1 MDSQLFNNISR
12 LLKNKSRVKDLDEK
26 DIKGN
31 PAVYALMS
39 KLNSSRQEE
48 SFKNNGELSN
58 TTPDLDYMLGI
69 SSEKAQEIDDN
80 ETIMQLLPD
89 MERAAQILCS
99 YILSPKY
106 LMKPELQFRPPKNLF
121 PQNTITIITD
131 EIKKYFKKHHDIENK
146 LYKILYDILFLK
158 GAHVTAVIPEASL
171 DEIINGDLVEQSKES
186 YSIRLSQESL
196 SHVEK
201 LLLDSNRPSRG
212 FLGQPNYQ
220 EDYPKQFTRKPMVS
234 HESVEVHFGNTD
246 NDFEPRVSKSTEYY
260 NTSIRVPENIEFE
273 LPKEYAK
280 THKDAADKTI
290 EISEEGVWNIKFD
303 SSKLNTLVEV
313 SDDLSILR
321 QSFIRKEILSQESAR
336 AAGIPTG
343 FKPTSLE
350 RETFSDRNII
360 DKIFRKIDD
369 INSYNTDVLELKKL
383 KNDNQTARENLDE
396 PIFINYPVEA
406 IIPIFK
412 PGAPSEHVG
421 YLALHDEEGNPL
433 SKAKPVNYYRELANG
448 YNSRMT
454 VNTMASS
461 LIQQGKTMFEGFSNK
476 LDEARQLEMLSR
488 IHSNAIIKDILDRL
502 KNGLYGKNL
511 DIGDSAEVSRI
522 MFYRALRGQRTR
534 VLFVPKE
541 IMSYMAF
548 DYDNRGF
555 GISLLDNMKV
565 LISLRI
571 QFMLAQ
577 LRAGIMNS
585 IPETL
590 VTLRIDE
597 KDPDP
602 RKTIQ
607 IANVMAL
614 QSRSNSG
621 LIIGASNVQTIEDRV
636 NQSNIRMAIESDN
649 PKIPQIGH
657 DVSKTTSDIPTPDNE
672 VAEGIKRDTIMGT
685 GLTPDMVDNSLSTE
699 FAANV
704 LQGNFITSL
713 IAFQKQDRF
722 NPLLTD
728 FVRKVISVSPYLHE
742 RLREIIRDNLDEI
755 IENIKEA
762 SGDKDLSIKGL
773 SNSAVEVLIDGIID
787 KFISSFEVNLPAPP
801 NDNHESKAE
810 QLRQYEERVDKAIEF
825 VISQDV
831 IPETLVSEDGKDM
844 VEQYAKIVKADLLRD
859 WMLEN
864 NYMPEIM
871 NYITVSDEGIQT
883 YEKNKAIRELTIKTV
898 KAMTEFFKEGKN
910 IADSTSAV
918 LKANDMVFEDDYS
931 SDSSDSD
938 SESSGGDMDDPF
950 GDMDDMG
957 GEDPFS
963 EESSDESSNEGNQE
977 NQGEEGNANMSGNV
991 AQDGPAD

>member
-1 MDSQLFNNISR
+1 MDNQLLKNIA
-12 LLKNKSRVKDLDEK
+12 LQLKNKSSAKDLDEK

-31 PAVYALMS
+31 PAVYALLS

-48 SFKNNGELSN
+48 SFKNNGDLSN

-131 EIKKYFKKHHDIENK
+131 EIKKYFKKHHDIEGK

-158 GAHVTAVIPEASL
+158 GAHITAVIPEASL
-171 DEIINGDLVEQSKES
+171 DEIINSDLVEQSKES

-196 SHVEK
+196 SHVEQ
-201 LLLDSNRPSRG
+201 LLLSSNRPSRG
-212 FLGQPNYQ
+212 FLGQPNYK
-220 EDYPKQFTRKPMVS
+220 ESHPKQFTRKPMVS

-246 NDFEPRVSKSTEYY
+246 DGFEPKVSKSTEHY

-280 THKDAADKTI
+280 THKDAADKSL

-303 SSKLNTLVEV
+303 SSKLDTLVEV
-313 SDDLSILR
+313 TDDLSILR
-321 QSFIRKEILSQESAR
+321 QSFIRKEMLSQESAR

-350 RETFSDRNII
+350 RETFSDRSII

-406 IIPIFK
+406 VIPIFK

-511 DIGDSAEVSRI
+511 DVGDSAEVSRI

-541 IMSYMAF
+541 VMSYMAF

-657 DVSKTTSDIPTPDNE
+657 DISKTTADIPAPDND

-728 FVRKVISVSPYLHE
+728 FVRKVITVSPYLHK
-742 RLREIIRDNLDEI
+742 RLREIVRDNLDDI
-755 IENIKEA
+755 IENVKEA
-762 SGDKDLSIKGL
+762 SGDKTLSVKGL
-773 SNSAVEVLIDGIID
+773 TSSAVEVLIDGIID
-787 KFISSFEVNLPAPP
+787 KFTSAFEVTLPAPP

-810 QLRQYEERVDKAIEF
+810 QLQQYEERVDKAIEF
-825 VISQDV
+825 VISQDTL
-831 IPETLVSEDGKDM
+831 PEAIVSEDGANM
-844 VEQYAKIVKADLLRD
+844 VDAYAAIVKADLIRD

-871 NYITVSDEGIQT
+871 NYITVSDEGVQT
-883 YEKNKAIRELTIKTV
+883 YEKNKAIRDLTVKTV

-910 IADSTSAV
+910 IADSTEAV
-918 LKANDMVFEDDYS
+918 IKANDMVVEDDYS
-931 SDSSDSD
+931 SSSSGSD
-938 SESSGGDMDDPF
+938 DNDSSGGDMDDPF
-950 GDMDDMG
+950 GDMGDMG

-963 EESSDESSNEGNQE
+963 DESNEESNGEQKGS
-977 NQGEEGNANMSGNV
+977 GEEDDSNLSGNE

>member
-1 MDSQLFNNISR
+1 MDNQLLKNIA
-12 LLKNKSRVKDLDEK
+12 LQLKNKSSAKDLDES

-31 PAVYALMS
+31 PAVYALLS

-48 SFKNNGELSN
+48 SFKNNGDLSN

-131 EIKKYFKKHHDIENK
+131 EIKKYFKKHHDIEGK

-158 GAHVTAVIPEASL
+158 GAHITAVIPEASL
-171 DEIINGDLVEQSKES
+171 DEIINSDLVDNSQES

-196 SHVEK
+196 SHVEQ
-201 LLLDSNRPSRG
+201 LLLNSNRPSRG

-220 EDYPKQFTRKPMVS
+220 ANGQPKQFTRKPMVS

-246 NDFEPRVSKSTEYY
+246 DGFEPKVSKSTEHY

-280 THKDAADKTI
+280 THKDAADKSL

-303 SSKLNTLVEV
+303 SGKLSTLIEV
-313 SDDLSILR
+313 TDDLSILR
-321 QSFIRKEILSQESAR
+321 QSFIRKEMLSQESAR

-406 IIPIFK
+406 VIPIFK

-511 DIGDSAEVSRI
+511 DVGDSAEVSRI

-541 IMSYMAF
+541 VMSYMAF

-657 DVSKTTSDIPTPDNE
+657 DISKTTADIPAPDND

-728 FVRKVISVSPYLHE
+728 FVRKVITVSPYLHK
-742 RLREIIRDNLDEI
+742 RLREIVRDNLDEI

-762 SGDKDLSIKGL
+762 SGDKTLSVKGL
-773 SNSAVEVLIDGIID
+773 ASSALEVLIDGIID
-787 KFISSFEVNLPAPP
+787 KFTSAFEVTLPAPP

-810 QLRQYEERVDKAIEF
+810 QLQQYEERVDKAIEF

-831 IPETLVSEDGKDM
+831 IPESLVSEDGTDM
-844 VEQYAKIVKADLLRD
+844 VEQYAKIVKGDLLRD

-871 NYITVSDEGIQT
+871 NYITVSDDGVQT
-883 YEKNKAIRELTIKTV
+883 YEKNKAIRDLTVKTV

-918 LKANDMVFEDDYS
+918 LKANDMVIEDDYS
-931 SDSSDSD
+931 SSSSDSD
-938 SESSGGDMDDPF
+938 SDSSGGDMEDPF
-950 GDMDDMG
+950 GDMGDMG
-957 GEDPFS
+957 NEDPFS
-963 EESSDESSNEGNQE
+963 EESSEESNSEEKGS
-977 NQGEEGNANMSGNV
+977 GEEGDSNLGGNE

>member
-1 MDSQLFNNISR
+1 MDNQLLKNIA
-12 LLKNKSRVKDLDEK
+12 LQLKNKSSAKDLDES

-31 PAVYALMS
+31 PAVYALLS

-48 SFKNNGELSN
+48 SFKNNGDLSN

-131 EIKKYFKKHHDIENK
+131 EIKKYFKKHHDIEGK

-158 GAHVTAVIPEASL
+158 GAHITAVIPEASL
-171 DEIINGDLVEQSKES
+171 DEIINSDLVDNSQES

-196 SHVEK
+196 SHVEQ
-201 LLLDSNRPSRG
+201 LLLNSNRPSRG

-220 EDYPKQFTRKPMVS
+220 ANGQPKQFTRKPMVS

-246 NDFEPRVSKSTEYY
+246 DGFEPKVSKSTEHY

-280 THKDAADKTI
+280 THKDAADKSL

-303 SSKLNTLVEV
+303 SGKLSTLIEV
-313 SDDLSILR
+313 TDDLSILR
-321 QSFIRKEILSQESAR
+321 QSFIRKEMLSQESAR

-406 IIPIFK
+406 VIPIFK

-511 DIGDSAEVSRI
+511 DVGDSAEVSRI

-541 IMSYMAF
+541 VMSYMAF

-657 DVSKTTSDIPTPDNE
+657 DISKTTADIPAPDND

-728 FVRKVISVSPYLHE
+728 FVRKVITVSPYLHK
-742 RLREIIRDNLDEI
+742 RLREIVRDNLEEI
-755 IENIKEA
+755 IDNIKEA
-762 SGDKDLSIKGL
+762 SGDKTLSVKGL
-773 SNSAVEVLIDGIID
+773 AASAIEVLIDGIID
-787 KFISSFEVNLPAPP
+787 KFTSSFEVTLPAPP

-810 QLRQYEERVDKAIEF
+810 QLQQYEERVDKAIEF

-831 IPETLVSEDGKDM
+831 IPESLISEDGESM
-844 VEQYAKIVKADLLRD
+844 VEQYAKIVKGDLLRD

-871 NYITVSDEGIQT
+871 NYITVSDEGVQT

-918 LKANDMVFEDDYS
+918 LKANDMAIEDDYS
-931 SDSSDSD
+931 SSSSDSD
-938 SESSGGDMDDPF
+938 SDSSGGNMEDSF
-950 GDMDDMG
+950 GDMDNMV
-957 GEDPFS
+957 GEDPFA
-963 EESSDESSNEGNQE
+963 EESSEKSGEEKGSNE
-977 NQGEEGNANMSGNV
+977 EGDANMGGNE

>member
-1 MDSQLFNNISR
+1 MDNQLLKNIA
-12 LLKNKSRVKDLDEK
+12 LQLKNKSSAKDLDES

-31 PAVYALMS
+31 PAVYALLS

-48 SFKNNGELSN
+48 SFKNNGDLSN

-131 EIKKYFKKHHDIENK
+131 EIKKYFKKHHDIEGK

-158 GAHVTAVIPEASL
+158 GAHITAVIPEASL
-171 DEIINGDLVEQSKES
+171 DEIINSDLVDNSQES

-196 SHVEK
+196 SHVEQ
-201 LLLDSNRPSRG
+201 LLLNSNRPSRG

-220 EDYPKQFTRKPMVS
+220 ANGQPKQFTRKPMVS

-246 NDFEPRVSKSTEYY
+246 DGFEPKVSKSTEHY

-280 THKDAADKTI
+280 THKDAADKSL

-303 SSKLNTLVEV
+303 SGKLSTLIEV
-313 SDDLSILR
+313 TDDLSILR
-321 QSFIRKEILSQESAR
+321 QSFIRKEMLSQESAR

-406 IIPIFK
+406 VIPIFK
-412 PGAPSEHVG
+412 PGTPSEHVG

-511 DIGDSAEVSRI
+511 DVGDSAEVSRI

-541 IMSYMAF
+541 VMSYMAF

-657 DVSKTTSDIPTPDNE
+657 DISKTTADIPAPDND

-728 FVRKVISVSPYLHE
+728 FVRKVITVSPYLHK
-742 RLREIIRDNLDEI
+742 RLREIVRDNLEEI
-755 IENIKEA
+755 IDNIKEA
-762 SGDKDLSIKGL
+762 SGDKTLSVKGL
-773 SNSAVEVLIDGIID
+773 AASAIEVLIDGIID
-787 KFISSFEVNLPAPP
+787 KFTSSFEVTLPAPP

-810 QLRQYEERVDKAIEF
+810 QLQQYEERVDKAIEF

-831 IPETLVSEDGKDM
+831 IPESLISEDGESM
-844 VEQYAKIVKADLLRD
+844 VEQYAKIVKGDLLRD

-871 NYITVSDEGIQT
+871 NYITVSDEGVQT

-918 LKANDMVFEDDYS
+918 LKANDMAIEDDYS
-931 SDSSDSD
+931 SSSSDSD
-938 SESSGGDMDDPF
+938 SDSSGGNMEDSF
-950 GDMDDMG
+950 GDMDNMV
-957 GEDPFS
+957 GEDPFA
-963 EESSDESSNEGNQE
+963 EESSEKSGEEKGSNE
-977 NQGEEGNANMSGNV
+977 EGDANMGGNE

>member
-1 MDSQLFNNISR
+1 MDNQ
-12 LLKNKSRVKDLDEK
+12 LLKNIALQLRNKSSAKDLDEK

-31 PAVYALMS
+31 PAVYALLS

-48 SFKNNGELSN
+48 SFKNNGDLSN

-131 EIKKYFKKHHDIENK
+131 EIKKYFKKHHDIEGK

-158 GAHVTAVIPEASL
+158 GAHITAVIPEASL
-171 DEIINGDLVEQSKES
+171 DEIINSDLVDNSQES

-196 SHVEK
+196 SHVEQ
-201 LLLDSNRPSRG
+201 LLLSSNRPSRG

-220 EDYPKQFTRKPMVS
+220 ANGQPKQFTRKPMVS

-246 NDFEPRVSKSTEYY
+246 DGFEPKVSKSTEHY

-280 THKDAADKTI
+280 THKDAADKSL

-303 SSKLNTLVEV
+303 SNKLDTLVEV

-321 QSFIRKEILSQESAR
+321 QSFIRKEMLSQESAR

-406 IIPIFK
+406 VIPIFK
-412 PGAPSEHVG
+412 PGSPSEHVG

-511 DIGDSAEVSRI
+511 DVGDSAEVSRI

-541 IMSYMAF
+541 VMSYMAF

-657 DVSKTTSDIPTPDNE
+657 DISKTTADIPAPDNE

-728 FVRKVISVSPYLHE
+728 FVRKVITVSPYLHK

-755 IENIKEA
+755 IENVKEA
-762 SGDKDLSIKGL
+762 SGDKSLSVKGL
-773 SNSAVEVLIDGIID
+773 ASSAIEVLIDGIID
-787 KFISSFEVNLPAPP
+787 KFTSAFEVTLPAPP

-810 QLRQYEERVDKAIEF
+810 QLQQYEERVDKAIEF
-825 VISQDV
+825 VISQDTL
-831 IPETLVSEDGKDM
+831 PESIVSEEGANM
-844 VEQYAKIVKADLLRD
+844 VDAYAAIVKADLIRD

-871 NYITVSDEGIQT
+871 NYITVSDEGVQT
-883 YEKNKAIRELTIKTV
+883 YEKNKAIRDLTVKTV

-910 IADSTSAV
+910 IADSTEAV
-918 LKANDMVFEDDYS
+918 IKANDMAVEDDYS
-931 SDSSDSD
+931 SSSSSNDSD
-938 SESSGGDMDDPF
+938 SSGGDMDDPF
-950 GDMDDMG
+950 DDMG
-957 GEDPFS
+957 DMGNEDPFS
-963 EESSDESSNEGNQE
+963 DESNEESNSEEKGSN
-977 NQGEEGNANMSGNV
+977 EEGNDNLSGNE

>member
-1 MDSQLFNNISR
+1 MDNQLLKNIA
-12 LLKNKSRVKDLDEK
+12 LQLKNKSSAKDLDEK
-26 DIKGN
+26 DIRGN
-31 PAVYALMS
+31 PAVYALLS

-48 SFKNNGELSN
+48 SFKNNGDLSN

-131 EIKKYFKKHHDIENK
+131 EIKKYFKKHHDIEGK

-158 GAHVTAVIPEASL
+158 GAHITAVIPEASL
-171 DEIINGDLVEQSKES
+171 DEIINSDLVDQSQES

-196 SHVEK
+196 SHVEQ
-201 LLLDSNRPSRG
+201 LLLNSNRPSRG

-220 EDYPKQFTRKPMVS
+220 QGHPKQFTRKPMVS

-246 NDFEPRVSKSTEYY
+246 DGFEPKVSKSTEHY

-280 THKDAADKTI
+280 THKDAADKSL

-303 SSKLNTLVEV
+303 SSKLDTLVEV
-313 SDDLSILR
+313 TDDLSILR
-321 QSFIRKEILSQESAR
+321 QSFIRKEMLSQESAR

-396 PIFINYPVEA
+396 PIFVNYPVEA
-406 IIPIFK
+406 VIPIFK

-511 DIGDSAEVSRI
+511 DVGDSAEVSRI

-541 IMSYMAF
+541 VMSYMTF

-657 DVSKTTSDIPTPDNE
+657 DISKTTADIPAPDND

-728 FVRKVISVSPYLHE
+728 FVRKVITVSPYLHK
-742 RLREIIRDNLDEI
+742 RLREIVRDNLDEI
-755 IENIKEA
+755 IENVKEA
-762 SGDKDLSIKGL
+762 SGDKSLSVKGL
-773 SNSAVEVLIDGIID
+773 ASSAIEVLIDGIID
-787 KFISSFEVNLPAPP
+787 KFTSAFEVTLPAPP

-810 QLRQYEERVDKAIEF
+810 QLQQYEERVDKAIEF
-825 VISQDV
+825 VISQDTL
-831 IPETLVSEDGKDM
+831 PESIVSEEGANM
-844 VEQYAKIVKADLLRD
+844 VDAYAAIVKADLIRD

-871 NYITVSDEGIQT
+871 NYITVSDEGVQT
-883 YEKNKAIRELTIKTV
+883 YEKNKAIRDLTVKTV

-910 IADSTSAV
+910 IADSTEAV
-918 LKANDMVFEDDYS
+918 IKANDMAVEDDYS
-931 SDSSDSD
+931 SSSSSNDSD
-938 SESSGGDMDDPF
+938 SSGGDMDDPF
-950 GDMDDMG
+950 GDMGDMG

-963 EESSDESSNEGNQE
+963 DESSEESSEQKGS
-977 NQGEEGNANMSGNV
+977 GEEGNDNLSGNE

>member
-1 MDSQLFNNISR
+1 MDNQLLKNIA
-12 LLKNKSRVKDLDEK
+12 LQLKNKSSAKDLDES

-31 PAVYALMS
+31 PAVYALLS

-48 SFKNNGELSN
+48 SFKNNGDLSN

-131 EIKKYFKKHHDIENK
+131 EIKKYFKKHHDIEGK

-158 GAHVTAVIPEASL
+158 GAHITAVIPEAAL
-171 DEIINGDLVEQSKES
+171 DEIINSDLVEQSKES

-196 SHVEK
+196 SHVEQ
-201 LLLDSNRPSRG
+201 LLLNSNRPSRG

-220 EDYPKQFTRKPMVS
+220 ENHPKQFTRKPMVS

-246 NDFEPRVSKSTEYY
+246 DGFEQRVSKSTESY

-303 SSKLNTLVEV
+303 SSKLDTLVEV

-321 QSFIRKEILSQESAR
+321 QSFIRKEMLSQESAR

-406 IIPIFK
+406 VIPIFK

-511 DIGDSAEVSRI
+511 DVGDSAEVSRI

-541 IMSYMAF
+541 VMSYMAF

-657 DVSKTTSDIPTPDNE
+657 DVTKTTADIPTPDNE

-728 FVRKVISVSPYLHE
+728 FVRKVISVSPYLHK
-742 RLREIIRDNLDEI
+742 RLREIIRDNLEEI

-762 SGDKDLSIKGL
+762 SGDKTLSVKGL
-773 SNSAVEVLIDGIID
+773 ASSAIEVLIDGIID
-787 KFISSFEVNLPAPP
+787 KFISAFEVNLPAPP

-810 QLRQYEERVDKAIEF
+810 QLQQYEERVDKAIEF

-831 IPETLVSEDGKDM
+831 IPESLVSEDGESM
-844 VEQYAKIVKADLLRD
+844 VEQYAKIVKGDLLRD

-871 NYITVSDEGIQT
+871 NYITVSDDGVQT
-883 YEKNKAIRELTIKTV
+883 YEKNKAIRDLTIKTV

-918 LKANDMVFEDDYS
+918 LKANDMVIEDDYS
-931 SDSSDSD
+931 SSSSSDSD
-938 SESSGGDMDDPF
+938 SDSSGDMDDPF
-950 GDMDDMG
+950 GDMGDMG

-963 EESSDESSNEGNQE
+963 NDTSEESNQEGNQE
-977 NQGEEGNANMSGNV
+977 GDASMSGNE

>member
-1 MDSQLFNNISR
+1 MDNQLLKNIAQQ
-12 LLKNKSRVKDLDEK
+12 LKNKSSAKDLDEK

-31 PAVYALMS
+31 PAVYALLS

-48 SFKNNGELSN
+48 SFKNNGDLSN
-58 TTPDLDYMLGI
+58 TAPDLDYMLGI

-131 EIKKYFKKHHDIENK
+131 EIKKYFKKHHDIEGK

-158 GAHVTAVIPEASL
+158 GAHITAVIPEASL
-171 DEIINGDLVEQSKES
+171 DEIINSDLVEQSQES

-196 SHVEK
+196 SHVEQ
-201 LLLDSNRPSRG
+201 LLLNNNRPSRG
-212 FLGQPNYQ
+212 FLGHPNYQ
-220 EDYPKQFTRKPMVS
+220 ENYPKQFTRKPMVS

-246 NDFEPRVSKSTEYY
+246 DGFEPKVSKSTEHY

-303 SSKLNTLVEV
+303 STKLDTLVEV
-313 SDDLSILR
+313 TDDLSMLR
-321 QSFIRKEILSQESAR
+321 QSFIRKEMLSQESAR

-396 PIFINYPVEA
+396 PIFITYPVEA
-406 IIPIFK
+406 VIPIFK

-511 DIGDSAEVSRI
+511 DVGDSAEVSRI

-541 IMSYMAF
+541 VMSYMAF

-657 DVSKTTSDIPTPDNE
+657 DVSKTTSDIPAPDNE

-728 FVRKVISVSPYLHE
+728 FVRKTISVSPYLHK
-742 RLREIIRDNLDEI
+742 RLREIIRDNLEEI
-755 IENIKEA
+755 IDNIKEA
-762 SGDKDLSIKGL
+762 SGDKTLSVKGL
-773 SNSAVEVLIDGIID
+773 ASSAIEVLIDGIID

-810 QLRQYEERVDKAIEF
+810 QLQQYEERVDKAIEF
-825 VISQDV
+825 VISQDI
-831 IPETLVSEDGKDM
+831 IPESLVSEDGADM
-844 VEQYAKIVKADLLRD
+844 VEQYAKIVKGDLLRD

-871 NYITVSDEGIQT
+871 NYITVSDEGVQT

-918 LKANDMVFEDDYS
+918 LKANDMVIEDDYS
-931 SDSSDSD
+931 SSSSSDSD
-938 SESSGGDMDDPF
+938 SDSSGDDMEDPF
-950 GDMDDMG
+950 GDIGDMG
-957 GEDPFS
+957 DEDPFS
-963 EESSDESSNEGNQE
+963 DDSSEDNS
-977 NQGEEGNANMSGNV
+977 EEGKQEEGDASMSGNE

>member
-1 MDSQLFNNISR
+1 MDNQLLKNIA
-12 LLKNKSRVKDLDEK
+12 LQLKNKSSAKDLDEK

-31 PAVYALMS
+31 PAVYALLS

-48 SFKNNGELSN
+48 SFKNNGDLSN

-131 EIKKYFKKHHDIENK
+131 EIKKYFKKHHDIEGK

-158 GAHVTAVIPEASL
+158 GAHITAVIPEASL
-171 DEIINGDLVEQSKES
+171 DEIINSDLVEQSKES

-196 SHVEK
+196 SHVEQ
-201 LLLDSNRPSRG
+201 LLLSSNRPSRG

-220 EDYPKQFTRKPMVS
+220 ANGQPKQFTRKPMVS

-246 NDFEPRVSKSTEYY
+246 DGFEPKISKSTEHY

-280 THKDAADKTI
+280 THKDAADKSL
-290 EISEEGVWNIKFD
+290 EISEEGAWNIKFD
-303 SSKLNTLVEV
+303 SSKLDTLIEV
-313 SDDLSILR
+313 TDDLSILR
-321 QSFIRKEILSQESAR
+321 QSFIRKEMLSQESAR

-406 IIPIFK
+406 VIPIFK
-412 PGAPSEHVG
+412 PGSPSEHVG

-511 DIGDSAEVSRI
+511 DVGDSAEVSRI

-541 IMSYMAF
+541 VMSYMAF

-657 DVSKTTSDIPTPDNE
+657 DISKTTADIPAPDND

-728 FVRKVISVSPYLHE
+728 FVRKVITVSPYLHK
-742 RLREIIRDNLDEI
+742 RLREIIRDNLEEI
-755 IENIKEA
+755 IENVKEA
-762 SGDKDLSIKGL
+762 SGDKSLSVKGL
-773 SNSAVEVLIDGIID
+773 ASSAIEVLIDGIID
-787 KFISSFEVNLPAPP
+787 KFTSAFEVTLPAPP

-810 QLRQYEERVDKAIEF
+810 QLQQYEERVDKAIEF
-825 VISQDV
+825 VISQDTL
-831 IPETLVSEDGKDM
+831 PESIVSEEGANM
-844 VEQYAKIVKADLLRD
+844 VDAYAAIVKADLIRD

-871 NYITVSDEGIQT
+871 NYITVSDEGVQT
-883 YEKNKAIRELTIKTV
+883 YEKNKAIRDLTVKTV

-910 IADSTSAV
+910 IADSTEAV
-918 LKANDMVFEDDYS
+918 IKANDMAVEDDYS
-931 SDSSDSD
+931 SSSSSNDSD
-938 SESSGGDMDDPF
+938 SSGGDMDDPF
-950 GDMDDMG
+950 GDMGDMD

-963 EESSDESSNEGNQE
+963 DESNEESNGEQKGS
-977 NQGEEGNANMSGNV
+977 GEEGDANLSGNE

>member
-1 MDSQLFNNISR
+1 MDNQLLKNIA
-12 LLKNKSRVKDLDEK
+12 LQLKNKSSAKDLDES

-31 PAVYALMS
+31 PAVYALLS

-48 SFKNNGELSN
+48 SFKNNGDLSN

-131 EIKKYFKKHHDIENK
+131 EIKKYFKKHHDIEGK

-158 GAHVTAVIPEASL
+158 GAHITAVIPEAAL
-171 DEIINGDLVEQSKES
+171 DEIINSDLVDNSQES

-196 SHVEK
+196 SHVEQ
-201 LLLDSNRPSRG
+201 LLLNSNRPSRG

-220 EDYPKQFTRKPMVS
+220 ENHPKQFTRKPMVS

-246 NDFEPRVSKSTEYY
+246 DGFELRVSKSTEHY

-303 SSKLNTLVEV
+303 SSKLDTLVEV

-321 QSFIRKEILSQESAR
+321 QSFIRKEMLSQESAR

-383 KNDNQTARENLDE
+383 KNDNQTTRENLDE
-396 PIFINYPVEA
+396 PIFINYPAEA
-406 IIPIFK
+406 VIPIFK

-511 DIGDSAEVSRI
+511 DVGDSAEVSRI

-541 IMSYMAF
+541 VMSYMAF

-657 DVSKTTSDIPTPDNE
+657 DVTKTTADIPTPDNE

-728 FVRKVISVSPYLHE
+728 FVRKTISVSPYLHK
-742 RLREIIRDNLDEI
+742 RLREIIRDNLEEI

-762 SGDKDLSIKGL
+762 SGDKTLSVKGL
-773 SNSAVEVLIDGIID
+773 ASSAIEVLIDGIID
-787 KFISSFEVNLPAPP
+787 KFISAFEVNLPAPP

-810 QLRQYEERVDKAIEF
+810 QLQQYEERVDKAIEF

-831 IPETLVSEDGKDM
+831 IPESLVSEDGESM
-844 VEQYAKIVKADLLRD
+844 VEQYAKIVKGDLLRD

-871 NYITVSDEGIQT
+871 NYITVSDDGVQT
-883 YEKNKAIRELTIKTV
+883 YEKNKAIRDLTIKTV

-918 LKANDMVFEDDYS
+918 LKANDMVIEDDYS
-931 SDSSDSD
+931 SSSSSSDD
-938 SESSGGDMDDPF
+938 TDSSGGDMEDPF
-950 GDMDDMG
+950 GDMGDMG
-957 GEDPFS
+957 DEDPFS
-963 EESSDESSNEGNQE
+963 DDTSEESNQEGNQE
-977 NQGEEGNANMSGNV
+977 GDANMSGNE

>member
-1 MDSQLFNNISR
+1 MDNQLLKNIA
-12 LLKNKSRVKDLDEK
+12 LQLKNKSSAKDLDEK

-31 PAVYALMS
+31 PAVYALLS

-48 SFKNNGELSN
+48 SFKNNGDLSN

-131 EIKKYFKKHHDIENK
+131 EIKKYFKKHHDIEGK

-158 GAHVTAVIPEASL
+158 GAHITAVIPEASL
-171 DEIINGDLVEQSKES
+171 DEIINSDLVDQSQES

-196 SHVEK
+196 SHVEQ
-201 LLLDSNRPSRG
+201 LLMSSNRPSRG
-212 FLGQPNYQ
+212 FLGQPNYK
-220 EDYPKQFTRKPMVS
+220 EGYPKQFTRKPMVS

-246 NDFEPRVSKSTEYY
+246 DGFEPKVSKSTEHY

-280 THKDAADKTI
+280 THKDAADKSL

-303 SSKLNTLVEV
+303 SSKLDTLVEV
-313 SDDLSILR
+313 TDDLSILR
-321 QSFIRKEILSQESAR
+321 QSFIRKEMLSQESAR

-406 IIPIFK
+406 VIPIFK

-511 DIGDSAEVSRI
+511 DVGDSAEVSRI

-541 IMSYMAF
+541 VMSYMAF

-657 DVSKTTSDIPTPDNE
+657 DISKTTADIPAPDND

-728 FVRKVISVSPYLHE
+728 FVRKVITVSPYLHK
-742 RLREIIRDNLDEI
+742 RLREIVRDNLDDI
-755 IENIKEA
+755 IENVKEA
-762 SGDKDLSIKGL
+762 SGDKTLSVKGL
-773 SNSAVEVLIDGIID
+773 ASSAVEVLIDGIID
-787 KFISSFEVNLPAPP
+787 KFTSAFEVTLPAPP

-810 QLRQYEERVDKAIEF
+810 QLQQYEERVDKAIEF
-825 VISQDV
+825 VISQDTL
-831 IPETLVSEDGKDM
+831 PESIVSEDGANM
-844 VEQYAKIVKADLLRD
+844 VDAYAAIVKADLIRD

-871 NYITVSDEGIQT
+871 NYITVSDEGVQT
-883 YEKNKAIRELTIKTV
+883 YEKNKAIRDLTVKTV

-910 IADSTSAV
+910 IADSTEAV
-918 LKANDMVFEDDYS
+918 IKANDMAVEDDYS
-931 SDSSDSD
+931 SSSSGSD
-938 SESSGGDMDDPF
+938 DNDSSGGDMDDPF
-950 GDMDDMG
+950 GDMGDMG

-963 EESSDESSNEGNQE
+963 DESNEESNEQKGSN
-977 NQGEEGNANMSGNV
+977 EEGNDNLSGNE

>member
-1 MDSQLFNNISR
+1 MDNQLLKNIA
-12 LLKNKSRVKDLDEK
+12 LQLKNKSSAKDLDEK

-31 PAVYALMS
+31 PAVYALLS

-48 SFKNNGELSN
+48 SFKNNGDLSN

-131 EIKKYFKKHHDIENK
+131 EIKKYFKKHHDIEGK

-158 GAHVTAVIPEASL
+158 GAHITAVIPEASL
-171 DEIINGDLVEQSKES
+171 DEIINSDLVDNSQES

-196 SHVEK
+196 SHVEQ
-201 LLLDSNRPSRG
+201 LLLSSNRPSRG

-220 EDYPKQFTRKPMVS
+220 ANGQPKQFTRKPMVS

-246 NDFEPRVSKSTEYY
+246 DGFEPKVSKSTEHY

-280 THKDAADKTI
+280 THKDAADKSL

-303 SSKLNTLVEV
+303 SNKLDTLVEV

-321 QSFIRKEILSQESAR
+321 QSFICKEMLSQESAR

-406 IIPIFK
+406 VIPIFK
-412 PGAPSEHVG
+412 PGSPSEHVG

-511 DIGDSAEVSRI
+511 DVGDSAEVSRI

-541 IMSYMAF
+541 VMSYMAF

-657 DVSKTTSDIPTPDNE
+657 DISKTTADIPAPDNE

-728 FVRKVISVSPYLHE
+728 FVRKVITVSPYLHK

-755 IENIKEA
+755 IENVKEA
-762 SGDKDLSIKGL
+762 SGDKSLSVKGL
-773 SNSAVEVLIDGIID
+773 ASSAIEVLIDGIID
-787 KFISSFEVNLPAPP
+787 KFTSAFEVTLPAPP

-810 QLRQYEERVDKAIEF
+810 QLQQYEERVDKAIEF
-825 VISQDV
+825 VISQDTL
-831 IPETLVSEDGKDM
+831 PESIVSEEGANM
-844 VEQYAKIVKADLLRD
+844 VDAYAAIVKADLIRD

-871 NYITVSDEGIQT
+871 NYITVSDEGVQT
-883 YEKNKAIRELTIKTV
+883 YEKNKAIRDLTVKTV

-910 IADSTSAV
+910 IADSTEAV
-918 LKANDMVFEDDYS
+918 IKANDMAVEDDYS
-931 SDSSDSD
+931 SSSSSNDSD
-938 SESSGGDMDDPF
+938 SSGGDMDDPF
-950 GDMDDMG
+950 DDMG
-957 GEDPFS
+957 DMGNEDPFS
-963 EESSDESSNEGNQE
+963 DESNEESNSEEKGSN
-977 NQGEEGNANMSGNV
+977 EEGNDNLSGNE

>member
-1 MDSQLFNNISR
+1 MDNQLLKNIA
-12 LLKNKSRVKDLDEK
+12 LQLKNKSSAKDLDES

-31 PAVYALMS
+31 PAVYALLS

-48 SFKNNGELSN
+48 SFKNNGDLSN

-131 EIKKYFKKHHDIENK
+131 EIKKYFKKHHDIEGK

-158 GAHVTAVIPEASL
+158 GAHITAVIPEAAL
-171 DEIINGDLVEQSKES
+171 DEIINSDLVDNSQES

-196 SHVEK
+196 SHVEQ
-201 LLLDSNRPSRG
+201 LLLNSNRPSRG

-220 EDYPKQFTRKPMVS
+220 ENHPKQFTRKPMVS

-246 NDFEPRVSKSTEYY
+246 DGFEPRVSKSTEHY

-303 SSKLNTLVEV
+303 STKLDTLVEV

-321 QSFIRKEILSQESAR
+321 QSFIRKEMLSQESAR

-406 IIPIFK
+406 VIPIFK

-511 DIGDSAEVSRI
+511 DVGDSAEVSRI

-541 IMSYMAF
+541 VMSYMAF

-649 PKIPQIGH
+649 PRIPQIGH
-657 DVSKTTSDIPTPDNE
+657 DVTKTTADIPTPDNE

-728 FVRKVISVSPYLHE
+728 FVRKVISVSPYLHK
-742 RLREIIRDNLDEI
+742 RLREIIRDNLEEI

-762 SGDKDLSIKGL
+762 SGDKTLSVKGL
-773 SNSAVEVLIDGIID
+773 ASSAIEVLIDGIID
-787 KFISSFEVNLPAPP
+787 KFISAFEVNLPAPP

-810 QLRQYEERVDKAIEF
+810 QLQQYEERVDKAIEF

-831 IPETLVSEDGKDM
+831 IPESLVSEDGESM
-844 VEQYAKIVKADLLRD
+844 VEQYAKIVKGDLLRD

-871 NYITVSDEGIQT
+871 NYITVSDDGVQT
-883 YEKNKAIRELTIKTV
+883 YERNKAIRDLTIKTV

-918 LKANDMVFEDDYS
+918 LKANDMVIEDDYS
-931 SDSSDSD
+931 SSSSSDSD
-938 SESSGGDMDDPF
+938 SDSSGDDMEDPF
-950 GDMDDMG
+950 GDMGDMG
-957 GEDPFS
+957 DEDPFS
-963 EESSDESSNEGNQE
+963 DDTSEESNQEGNQE
-977 NQGEEGNANMSGNV
+977 GDASMSGNE

>member
-1 MDSQLFNNISR
+1 MDNQLLKNIA
-12 LLKNKSRVKDLDEK
+12 LQLKNKSSAKDLDEK

-31 PAVYALMS
+31 PAVYALLS

-48 SFKNNGELSN
+48 SFKNNGDLSN

-131 EIKKYFKKHHDIENK
+131 EIKKYFKKHHDIEGK

-158 GAHVTAVIPEASL
+158 GAHITAVIPEASL
-171 DEIINGDLVEQSKES
+171 DEIINSDLVEQSKES

-196 SHVEK
+196 SHVEQ
-201 LLLDSNRPSRG
+201 LLLSSNRPSRG

-220 EDYPKQFTRKPMVS
+220 ANGQPKQFTRKPMVS

-246 NDFEPRVSKSTEYY
+246 DGFEPKVSKSTEHY

-280 THKDAADKTI
+280 THKDAADKSL

-303 SSKLNTLVEV
+303 SNKLDTLVEV

-321 QSFIRKEILSQESAR
+321 QSFIRKEMLSQESAR

-406 IIPIFK
+406 VIPIFK
-412 PGAPSEHVG
+412 PGSPSEHVG

-511 DIGDSAEVSRI
+511 DVGDSAEVSRI

-541 IMSYMAF
+541 VMSYMAF

-590 VTLRIDE
+590 ITLRIDE

-657 DVSKTTSDIPTPDNE
+657 DISKTTADIPAPDNE

-728 FVRKVISVSPYLHE
+728 FVRKVITVSPYLHK

-755 IENIKEA
+755 IENVKEA
-762 SGDKDLSIKGL
+762 SGDKSLSVKGL
-773 SNSAVEVLIDGIID
+773 ASSAIEVLIDGIID
-787 KFISSFEVNLPAPP
+787 KFTSAFEVTLPAPP

-810 QLRQYEERVDKAIEF
+810 QLQQYEERVDKAIEF
-825 VISQDV
+825 VISQDTL
-831 IPETLVSEDGKDM
+831 PESIVSEEGANM
-844 VEQYAKIVKADLLRD
+844 VDAYAAIVKADLIRD

-871 NYITVSDEGIQT
+871 NYITVSDEGVQT
-883 YEKNKAIRELTIKTV
+883 YEKNKAIRDLTVKTV

-910 IADSTSAV
+910 IADSTEAV
-918 LKANDMVFEDDYS
+918 IKANDMAVEDDYS
-931 SDSSDSD
+931 SSSSSNDSD
-938 SESSGGDMDDPF
+938 SSGGDMDDPF
-950 GDMDDMG
+950 DDMG
-957 GEDPFS
+957 DMGNEDPFS
-963 EESSDESSNEGNQE
+963 DESNEESNSEEKGSN
-977 NQGEEGNANMSGNV
+977 EEGNDNLSGNE

>member
-1 MDSQLFNNISR
+1 MDNQLLKNIA
-12 LLKNKSRVKDLDEK
+12 LQLKNKSSAKDLDEK

-31 PAVYALMS
+31 PAVYALLS

-48 SFKNNGELSN
+48 SFKNNGDLSN

-131 EIKKYFKKHHDIENK
+131 EIKKYFKKHHDIEGK

-158 GAHVTAVIPEASL
+158 GAHITAVIPEASL
-171 DEIINGDLVEQSKES
+171 DEIINSDLVDQSQES

-196 SHVEK
+196 SHVEQ
-201 LLLDSNRPSRG
+201 LLLNSNRPSRG

-220 EDYPKQFTRKPMVS
+220 ENHPKQFTRKPMVS
-234 HESVEVHFGNTD
+234 HESVEVHFGNTED
-246 NDFEPRVSKSTEYY
+246 GFEPKVSKSTEHY

-280 THKDAADKTI
+280 THKDAADKSL

-303 SSKLNTLVEV
+303 SSKLSTLIEV
-313 SDDLSILR
+313 TDDLSILR
-321 QSFIRKEILSQESAR
+321 QSFIRKEMLSQESAR

-406 IIPIFK
+406 VIPIFK

-511 DIGDSAEVSRI
+511 DVGDSAEVSRI

-541 IMSYMAF
+541 VMSYMAF

-657 DVSKTTSDIPTPDNE
+657 DISKTTADIPAPDND

-728 FVRKVISVSPYLHE
+728 FVRKVITVSPYLHK
-742 RLREIIRDNLDEI
+742 RLREIVRDNLDEI

-762 SGDKDLSIKGL
+762 SGDKTLSVKGL
-773 SNSAVEVLIDGIID
+773 ASSALEVLIDGIID
-787 KFISSFEVNLPAPP
+787 KFTSAFEVTLPAPP

-810 QLRQYEERVDKAIEF
+810 QLQQYEERVDKAIEF

-831 IPETLVSEDGKDM
+831 IPESLVSEDGTDM
-844 VEQYAKIVKADLLRD
+844 VEQYAKIVKGDLLRD

-871 NYITVSDEGIQT
+871 NYITVSDDGVQT
-883 YEKNKAIRELTIKTV
+883 YEKNKAIRDLTVKTV

-918 LKANDMVFEDDYS
+918 LKANDMVIEDDYS
-931 SDSSDSD
+931 SSSSDSD
-938 SESSGGDMDDPF
+938 SDSSGGDMEDPF
-950 GDMDDMG
+950 GDMGDMG
-957 GEDPFS
+957 DEDPFS
-963 EESSDESSNEGNQE
+963 DESNEESNSEEKGSN
-977 NQGEEGNANMSGNV
+977 EEGNDNLSGNE

>member
-1 MDSQLFNNISR
+1 MDNQLLKNIA
-12 LLKNKSRVKDLDEK
+12 LQLKNKSSAKDLDES

-31 PAVYALMS
+31 PAVYALLS

-48 SFKNNGELSN
+48 SFKNNGDLSN

-131 EIKKYFKKHHDIENK
+131 EIKKYFKKHHDIEGK

-158 GAHVTAVIPEASL
+158 GAHITAVIPEAAL
-171 DEIINGDLVEQSKES
+171 DEIINSDLVEQSKES

-196 SHVEK
+196 SHVEQ
-201 LLLDSNRPSRG
+201 LLLSSNRPSRG

-220 EDYPKQFTRKPMVS
+220 ENHPKQFTRKPMVS

-246 NDFEPRVSKSTEYY
+246 DGFEPRVSKSTEHY

-303 SSKLNTLVEV
+303 STKLDTLVEV

-321 QSFIRKEILSQESAR
+321 QSFIRKEMLSQESAR

-396 PIFINYPVEA
+396 PIFINYPAEA
-406 IIPIFK
+406 VIPIFK

-511 DIGDSAEVSRI
+511 DVGDSAEVSRI

-541 IMSYMAF
+541 VMSYMAF

-657 DVSKTTSDIPTPDNE
+657 DVTKTTADIPTPDNE

-728 FVRKVISVSPYLHE
+728 FVRKVISVSPYLHK
-742 RLREIIRDNLDEI
+742 RLREIVRDNLEEI

-762 SGDKDLSIKGL
+762 SGDKTLSVKGL
-773 SNSAVEVLIDGIID
+773 ASSAIEVLIDGIID
-787 KFISSFEVNLPAPP
+787 KFISAFEVNLPAPP

-810 QLRQYEERVDKAIEF
+810 QLQQYEERVDKAIEF

-831 IPETLVSEDGKDM
+831 IPESLVSEDGESM
-844 VEQYAKIVKADLLRD
+844 VEQYAKIVKGDLLRD

-871 NYITVSDEGIQT
+871 NYITVSDDGVQT
-883 YEKNKAIRELTIKTV
+883 YEKNKAIRDLTIKTV

-918 LKANDMVFEDDYS
+918 LKANDMVIEDDYS
-931 SDSSDSD
+931 SSSSSDSD
-938 SESSGGDMDDPF
+938 SDSSGDDMEDPF
-950 GDMDDMG
+950 GDMGDMG
-957 GEDPFS
+957 DEDPFS
-963 EESSDESSNEGNQE
+963 DDTSEESNQEGNQE
-977 NQGEEGNANMSGNV
+977 GDASMSGNE

>member
-1 MDSQLFNNISR
+1 MDNQLFNNISR

-131 EIKKYFKKHHDIENK
+131 EIKKYFKKHHDIESK

-171 DEIINGDLVEQSKES
+171 DEIINGDLIEQSKES

-212 FLGQPNYQ
+212 FLGQPNYK
-220 EDYPKQFTRKPMVS
+220 EGYPKQFTRKPMVS

-303 SSKLNTLVEV
+303 SSKLDTLVEV

-336 AAGIPTG
+336 AAGMPTG

-350 RETFSDRNII
+350 RETLSDRNII

-728 FVRKVISVSPYLHE
+728 FVRKVITVSPYLHE
-742 RLREIIRDNLDEI
+742 RLREIIRDNLNEI

-773 SNSAVEVLIDGIID
+773 SNSAIEVLIDGVID

-831 IPETLVSEDGKDM
+831 IPESLVSEDGKDM
-844 VEQYAKIVKADLLRD
+844 VDQYAKIVKADLLRD

-931 SDSSDSD
+931 SYSSDSD

-950 GDMDDMG
+950 DDMGDMG

-977 NQGEEGNANMSGNV
+977 NQGEEGNTNMSGNV

>member
-1 MDSQLFNNISR
+1 MDNQLLKNIA
-12 LLKNKSRVKDLDEK
+12 LQLKNKSSAKDLDEK

-31 PAVYALMS
+31 PAVYALLS

-48 SFKNNGELSN
+48 SFKNNGDLSN

-131 EIKKYFKKHHDIENK
+131 EIKKYFKKHHDIEGK

-158 GAHVTAVIPEASL
+158 GAHITAVIPEASL
-171 DEIINGDLVEQSKES
+171 DEIINSDLVDNSQES

-196 SHVEK
+196 SHVEQ
-201 LLLDSNRPSRG
+201 LLLSSNRPSRG

-220 EDYPKQFTRKPMVS
+220 ANGQPKQFTRKPMVS

-246 NDFEPRVSKSTEYY
+246 DGFEPKVSKSTEHY

-280 THKDAADKTI
+280 THKDAADKSL

-303 SSKLNTLVEV
+303 SSKLATLVEV
-313 SDDLSILR
+313 TDDLSILR
-321 QSFIRKEILSQESAR
+321 QSFIRKEMLSQESAR

-406 IIPIFK
+406 VIPIFK

-511 DIGDSAEVSRI
+511 DVGDSAEVSRI

-541 IMSYMAF
+541 VMSYMAF

-657 DVSKTTSDIPTPDNE
+657 DISKTTADIPAPDNE

-728 FVRKVISVSPYLHE
+728 FVRKVITVSPYLHK

-755 IENIKEA
+755 IENVKEA
-762 SGDKDLSIKGL
+762 SGDKSLSVKGL
-773 SNSAVEVLIDGIID
+773 ASSAIEVLIDGIID
-787 KFISSFEVNLPAPP
+787 KFTSAFEVTLPAPP

-810 QLRQYEERVDKAIEF
+810 QLQQYEERVDKAIEF
-825 VISQDV
+825 VISQDTL
-831 IPETLVSEDGKDM
+831 PESIVSEEGANM
-844 VEQYAKIVKADLLRD
+844 VDAYAAIVKADLIRD

-871 NYITVSDEGIQT
+871 NYITVSDEGVQT
-883 YEKNKAIRELTIKTV
+883 YEKNKAIRDLTVKTV

-910 IADSTSAV
+910 IADSTEAV
-918 LKANDMVFEDDYS
+918 IKANDMAVEDDYS
-931 SDSSDSD
+931 SSSSSNDSD
-938 SESSGGDMDDPF
+938 SSGGDMDDPF
-950 GDMDDMG
+950 DDMG
-957 GEDPFS
+957 DMGNEDPFS
-963 EESSDESSNEGNQE
+963 DESNEESNSEEKGSN
-977 NQGEEGNANMSGNV
+977 EEGNDNLSGNE

>member
-1 MDSQLFNNISR
+1 MDNQLLKNIA
-12 LLKNKSRVKDLDEK
+12 LQLKNKSSAKDLDEK

-31 PAVYALMS
+31 PAVYALLS

-48 SFKNNGELSN
+48 SFKNNGDLSN

-131 EIKKYFKKHHDIENK
+131 EIKKYFKKHHDIEGK

-158 GAHVTAVIPEASL
+158 GAHITAVIPEASL
-171 DEIINGDLVEQSKES
+171 DEIINSDLVEQSKES

-196 SHVEK
+196 SHVEQ
-201 LLLDSNRPSRG
+201 LLLSSNRPSRG

-220 EDYPKQFTRKPMVS
+220 ANGQPKQFTRKPMVS

-246 NDFEPRVSKSTEYY
+246 DGFEPKVSKSTEHY

-280 THKDAADKTI
+280 THKDAADKSL

-303 SSKLNTLVEV
+303 SSKLDTLVEV
-313 SDDLSILR
+313 TDDLSILR
-321 QSFIRKEILSQESAR
+321 QSFIRKEMLSQESAR

-406 IIPIFK
+406 VIPIFK
-412 PGAPSEHVG
+412 PGSPSEHVG

-461 LIQQGKTMFEGFSNK
+461 LIQQGKMMFEGFSNK

-511 DIGDSAEVSRI
+511 DVGDSAEVSRI

-541 IMSYMAF
+541 VMSYMAF

-657 DVSKTTSDIPTPDNE
+657 DISKTTADIPAPDND

-728 FVRKVISVSPYLHE
+728 FVRKVITVSPYLYK
-742 RLREIIRDNLDEI
+742 RLKEIVRDNLDEI

-762 SGDKDLSIKGL
+762 SGDKSLSVKGL
-773 SNSAVEVLIDGIID
+773 ASSAIEVLIDGIID
-787 KFISSFEVNLPAPP
+787 KFTSAFEVTLPAPP

-810 QLRQYEERVDKAIEF
+810 QLQQYEERVDKAIEF
-825 VISQDV
+825 VISQDTL
-831 IPETLVSEDGKDM
+831 PESIVSEDGANM
-844 VEQYAKIVKADLLRD
+844 VDAYAAIVKADLIRD

-871 NYITVSDEGIQT
+871 NYITVSDEGVQT
-883 YEKNKAIRELTIKTV
+883 YEKNKAIRDLTVKTV

-910 IADSTSAV
+910 IADSTEAV
-918 LKANDMVFEDDYS
+918 IKANDMVVEDDYS
-931 SDSSDSD
+931 SNSSGSDDNDSSGD
-938 SESSGGDMDDPF
+938 DMDDPF
-950 GDMDDMG
+950 GDMGDMG
-957 GEDPFS
+957 NEDPFS
-963 EESSDESSNEGNQE
+963 DESNEESNGEEKGS
-977 NQGEEGNANMSGNV
+977 GEEGNDNLGGNE

>member
-1 MDSQLFNNISR
+1 MDNQLLKNIA
-12 LLKNKSRVKDLDEK
+12 LQLKNKSSAKDLDEK

-31 PAVYALMS
+31 PAVYALLS

-48 SFKNNGELSN
+48 SFKNNGDLSN

-131 EIKKYFKKHHDIENK
+131 EIKKYFKKHHDIEGK

-158 GAHVTAVIPEASL
+158 GAHITAVIPEASL
-171 DEIINGDLVEQSKES
+171 DEIINSDLVEQSKES

-196 SHVEK
+196 SHVEQ
-201 LLLDSNRPSRG
+201 LLLSSNRPSRG

-220 EDYPKQFTRKPMVS
+220 ANGQPKQFTRKPMVS

-246 NDFEPRVSKSTEYY
+246 DGFEPKVSKSTEHY

-280 THKDAADKTI
+280 THKDAADKSL

-303 SSKLNTLVEV
+303 SSKLDTLVEV
-313 SDDLSILR
+313 TDDLSILR
-321 QSFIRKEILSQESAR
+321 QSFIRKEMLSQESAR
-336 AAGIPTG
+336 AAGIPAG

-383 KNDNQTARENLDE
+383 KNDSQTARENLDE

-406 IIPIFK
+406 VIPIFK
-412 PGAPSEHVG
+412 PGSPSEHVG

-511 DIGDSAEVSRI
+511 DVGDSAEVSRI

-541 IMSYMAF
+541 VMSYMAF

-657 DVSKTTSDIPTPDNE
+657 DISKTTADIPAPDND

-728 FVRKVISVSPYLHE
+728 FVRKVITVSPYLHK
-742 RLREIIRDNLDEI
+742 RLREIVRDNLDEI
-755 IENIKEA
+755 IENVKEA
-762 SGDKDLSIKGL
+762 SGDKSLSVKGL
-773 SNSAVEVLIDGIID
+773 ASSAIEVLIDGIID
-787 KFISSFEVNLPAPP
+787 KFTSAFEVTLPAPP

-810 QLRQYEERVDKAIEF
+810 QLQQYEERVDKAIEF
-825 VISQDV
+825 VISQDTL
-831 IPETLVSEDGKDM
+831 PESIVSEEGTNM
-844 VEQYAKIVKADLLRD
+844 VDAYAAIVKADLIRD

-871 NYITVSDEGIQT
+871 NYITVSDEGVQT
-883 YEKNKAIRELTIKTV
+883 YEKNKAIRDLTVKTV

-910 IADSTSAV
+910 IADSTEAV
-918 LKANDMVFEDDYS
+918 IKANDMAVEDDYS
-931 SDSSDSD
+931 SSSSSDDSD
-938 SESSGGDMDDPF
+938 SSGGDMDDPF
-950 GDMDDMG
+950 GDMGDMG
-957 GEDPFS
+957 NEDPFS
-963 EESSDESSNEGNQE
+963 DESNEESNGEEKGS
-977 NQGEEGNANMSGNV
+977 GEEGDSNLSGNE

>member
-1 MDSQLFNNISR
+1 MDNQLLKNIA
-12 LLKNKSRVKDLDEK
+12 LQLKNKSSAKDLDEK
-26 DIKGN
+26 DIRGN
-31 PAVYALMS
+31 PAVYALLS

-48 SFKNNGELSN
+48 SFKNNGDLSN

-131 EIKKYFKKHHDIENK
+131 EIKKYFKKHHDIEGK

-158 GAHVTAVIPEASL
+158 GAHITAVIPEASL
-171 DEIINGDLVEQSKES
+171 DEIINSDLVDNSQES

-196 SHVEK
+196 SHVEQ
-201 LLLDSNRPSRG
+201 LLLSSNRPSRG

-220 EDYPKQFTRKPMVS
+220 ANGQPKQFTRKPMVS

-246 NDFEPRVSKSTEYY
+246 DGFEPKVSKSTEHY

-280 THKDAADKTI
+280 THKDAADKSL

-303 SSKLNTLVEV
+303 SNKLDTLVEV

-321 QSFIRKEILSQESAR
+321 QSFIRKEMLSQESAR

-406 IIPIFK
+406 VIPIFK
-412 PGAPSEHVG
+412 PGSPSEHVG

-511 DIGDSAEVSRI
+511 DVGDSAEVSRI

-541 IMSYMAF
+541 VMSYMAF

-657 DVSKTTSDIPTPDNE
+657 DISKTTADIPAPDND

-728 FVRKVISVSPYLHE
+728 FVHKVITVSPYLHK
-742 RLREIIRDNLDEI
+742 RLREIVRDNLDEI
-755 IENIKEA
+755 IENVKEA
-762 SGDKDLSIKGL
+762 SGDKSLSVKGL
-773 SNSAVEVLIDGIID
+773 ASSAIEVLIDGIID
-787 KFISSFEVNLPAPP
+787 KFTSAFEVTLPAPP

-810 QLRQYEERVDKAIEF
+810 QLQQYEERVDKAIEF
-825 VISQDV
+825 VISQDTL
-831 IPETLVSEDGKDM
+831 PESIVSEEGANM
-844 VEQYAKIVKADLLRD
+844 VDAYAAIVKADLIRD

-871 NYITVSDEGIQT
+871 NYITVSDEGVQT
-883 YEKNKAIRELTIKTV
+883 YEKNKAIRDLTVKTV

-910 IADSTSAV
+910 IADSTEAV
-918 LKANDMVFEDDYS
+918 IKANDMAVEDDYS
-931 SDSSDSD
+931 SSSSSNDSD
-938 SESSGGDMDDPF
+938 SSGGDMDDPF
-950 GDMDDMG
+950 GDMGDMG

-963 EESSDESSNEGNQE
+963 DESSEESSEQKGS
-977 NQGEEGNANMSGNV
+977 GEEGNDNLSGNE

>member
-1 MDSQLFNNISR
+1 MDNQLLKNIA
-12 LLKNKSRVKDLDEK
+12 LQLKNKSSAKDLDEK

-31 PAVYALMS
+31 PAVYALLS

-48 SFKNNGELSN
+48 SFKNNGDLSN

-131 EIKKYFKKHHDIENK
+131 EIKKYFKKHHDIEGK

-158 GAHVTAVIPEASL
+158 GAHITAVIPEASL
-171 DEIINGDLVEQSKES
+171 DEIINSDLVDNSQES

-196 SHVEK
+196 SHVEQ
-201 LLLDSNRPSRG
+201 LLLSSNRPSRG

-220 EDYPKQFTRKPMVS
+220 ANGQPKQFTRKPMVS

-246 NDFEPRVSKSTEYY
+246 DGFEPKVSKSTEHY

-280 THKDAADKTI
+280 THKDAADKSL

-303 SSKLNTLVEV
+303 SNKLDTLVEV

-321 QSFIRKEILSQESAR
+321 QSFIRKEMLSQESAR

-406 IIPIFK
+406 VIPIFK
-412 PGAPSEHVG
+412 PGSPSEHVG

-511 DIGDSAEVSRI
+511 DVGDSAEVSRI

-541 IMSYMAF
+541 VMSYMAF

-657 DVSKTTSDIPTPDNE
+657 DISKTTADIPAPDNE

-728 FVRKVISVSPYLHE
+728 FVRKVITVSPYLHK

-755 IENIKEA
+755 IENVKEA
-762 SGDKDLSIKGL
+762 SGDKSLSVKGL
-773 SNSAVEVLIDGIID
+773 ASSAIEVLIDGIID
-787 KFISSFEVNLPAPP
+787 KFTSAFEVTLPAPP

-810 QLRQYEERVDKAIEF
+810 QLQQYEERVDKAIEF
-825 VISQDV
+825 VISQDTL
-831 IPETLVSEDGKDM
+831 PESIVSEEGANM
-844 VEQYAKIVKADLLRD
+844 VDAYAAIVKADLIRD

-871 NYITVSDEGIQT
+871 NYITVSDEGVQT
-883 YEKNKAIRELTIKTV
+883 YEKNKAIRDLTVKTV

-910 IADSTSAV
+910 IADSTEAV
-918 LKANDMVFEDDYS
+918 IKANDMAVEDDYS
-931 SDSSDSD
+931 SSSSSNDSD
-938 SESSGGDMDDPF
+938 SSGGDMDDPF
-950 GDMDDMG
+950 DDMG
-957 GEDPFS
+957 DMGNEDPFS
-963 EESSDESSNEGNQE
+963 DESNEESNSEEKGSN
-977 NQGEEGNANMSGNV
+977 EEGNDNLSGNE

>member
-1 MDSQLFNNISR
+1 MDNQLLKNIA
-12 LLKNKSRVKDLDEK
+12 LQLKNKSSAKDLDEK

-31 PAVYALMS
+31 PAVYALLS

-48 SFKNNGELSN
+48 SFKNNGDLSN

-131 EIKKYFKKHHDIENK
+131 EIKKYFKKHHDIEGK

-158 GAHVTAVIPEASL
+158 GAHITAVIPEASL
-171 DEIINGDLVEQSKES
+171 DEIINSDLVEQSKES

-196 SHVEK
+196 SHVEQ
-201 LLLDSNRPSRG
+201 LLLSSNRPSRG

-220 EDYPKQFTRKPMVS
+220 ANGQPKQFTRKPMVS

-246 NDFEPRVSKSTEYY
+246 DGFEPKVSKSTEHY

-280 THKDAADKTI
+280 THKDAADKSL

-303 SSKLNTLVEV
+303 SSKLDTLVEV
-313 SDDLSILR
+313 TDDLSILR
-321 QSFIRKEILSQESAR
+321 QSFIRKEMLSQESAR
-336 AAGIPTG
+336 AAGIPAG

-383 KNDNQTARENLDE
+383 KNDSQTARENLDE

-406 IIPIFK
+406 VIPIFK
-412 PGAPSEHVG
+412 PGSPSEHVG

-511 DIGDSAEVSRI
+511 DVGDSAEVSRI

-541 IMSYMAF
+541 VMSYMAF

-657 DVSKTTSDIPTPDNE
+657 DISKTTADIPAPDND

-728 FVRKVISVSPYLHE
+728 FVRKVITVSPYLHK
-742 RLREIIRDNLDEI
+742 RLREIVRDNLDEI
-755 IENIKEA
+755 IENVKEA
-762 SGDKDLSIKGL
+762 SGDKSLSVKGL
-773 SNSAVEVLIDGIID
+773 ASSAIEVLIDGIID
-787 KFISSFEVNLPAPP
+787 KFTSAFEVTLPAPP

-810 QLRQYEERVDKAIEF
+810 QLQQYEERVDKAIEF
-825 VISQDV
+825 VISQDTL
-831 IPETLVSEDGKDM
+831 PESIVSEEGTNM
-844 VEQYAKIVKADLLRD
+844 VDAYAAIVKADLIRD

-871 NYITVSDEGIQT
+871 NYITVSDEGVQT
-883 YEKNKAIRELTIKTV
+883 YEKNKAIRDLTVKTV

-910 IADSTSAV
+910 IADSTEAV
-918 LKANDMVFEDDYS
+918 IKANDMAVEDDYS
-931 SDSSDSD
+931 SSSSSDD
-938 SESSGGDMDDPF
+938 SNSSGGDMDDPF
-950 GDMDDMG
+950 GDMGDMG
-957 GEDPFS
+957 NEDPFS
-963 EESSDESSNEGNQE
+963 DESNEESNGEEKGS
-977 NQGEEGNANMSGNV
+977 GEEGDSNLSGNE

>member
-1 MDSQLFNNISR
+1 MDNQLLKNIA
-12 LLKNKSRVKDLDEK
+12 LQLKNKSSAKDLDES

-31 PAVYALMS
+31 PAVYALLS

-48 SFKNNGELSN
+48 SFKNNGDLSN

-131 EIKKYFKKHHDIENK
+131 EIKKYFKKHHDIEGK

-158 GAHVTAVIPEASL
+158 GAHITAVIPEAAL
-171 DEIINGDLVEQSKES
+171 DEIINSDLVDNSQES

-196 SHVEK
+196 SHVEQ
-201 LLLDSNRPSRG
+201 LLLNSNRPSRG

-220 EDYPKQFTRKPMVS
+220 ENHPKQFTRKPMVS

-246 NDFEPRVSKSTEYY
+246 DGFEPRVSKSTESY

-280 THKDAADKTI
+280 THKDAADETI

-303 SSKLNTLVEV
+303 SSKLDTLVEV

-321 QSFIRKEILSQESAR
+321 QSFIRKEMLSQESAR

-396 PIFINYPVEA
+396 PIFINYPAEA
-406 IIPIFK
+406 VIPIFK

-511 DIGDSAEVSRI
+511 DVGDSAEVSRI

-541 IMSYMAF
+541 VTSYMAF

-657 DVSKTTSDIPTPDNE
+657 DVTKTTADIPTPDNE

-728 FVRKVISVSPYLHE
+728 FVRKTISVSPYLHK
-742 RLREIIRDNLDEI
+742 RLREIIRDNLEEI

-762 SGDKDLSIKGL
+762 SGDKTLSVKGL
-773 SNSAVEVLIDGIID
+773 ASSAIEVLIDGIID
-787 KFISSFEVNLPAPP
+787 KFISAFEVNLPAPP

-810 QLRQYEERVDKAIEF
+810 QLQQYEERVDKAIEF

-831 IPETLVSEDGKDM
+831 IPESLVSEDGESM
-844 VEQYAKIVKADLLRD
+844 VEQYAKIVKGDLLRD

-871 NYITVSDEGIQT
+871 NYITVSDDGVQT
-883 YEKNKAIRELTIKTV
+883 YEKNKAIRDLTIKTV

-918 LKANDMVFEDDYS
+918 LKANDMVIEDDYS
-931 SDSSDSD
+931 SSSSSDSD
-938 SESSGGDMDDPF
+938 SDSSGDDMEDPF
-950 GDMDDMG
+950 GDMGDMG
-957 GEDPFS
+957 DEDPFS
-963 EESSDESSNEGNQE
+963 DDTSEESNQE
-977 NQGEEGNANMSGNV
+977 DNQEGDASMSGNE

>member
-1 MDSQLFNNISR
+1 MDNQLLKNIA
-12 LLKNKSRVKDLDEK
+12 LQLKNKSSAKDLDES

-31 PAVYALMS
+31 PAVYALLS

-48 SFKNNGELSN
+48 SFKNNGDLSN

-131 EIKKYFKKHHDIENK
+131 EIKKYFKKHHDIEGK

-158 GAHVTAVIPEASL
+158 GAHITAVIPEAAL
-171 DEIINGDLVEQSKES
+171 DEIINSDLVGQSKES

-196 SHVEK
+196 SHVEQ
-201 LLLDSNRPSRG
+201 LLLNSNRPSRG

-220 EDYPKQFTRKPMVS
+220 ENHPKQFTRKPMVS

-246 NDFEPRVSKSTEYY
+246 DGFEPRVSKSTEHY

-303 SSKLNTLVEV
+303 SSKLDTLVEV

-321 QSFIRKEILSQESAR
+321 QSFIRKEMLSQESAR
-336 AAGIPTG
+336 VAGIPTG

-383 KNDNQTARENLDE
+383 KNDSQTARENLDE

-406 IIPIFK
+406 VIPIFK

-511 DIGDSAEVSRI
+511 DVGDSAEVSRI

-541 IMSYMAF
+541 VMSYMAF

-657 DVSKTTSDIPTPDNE
+657 DVTKTTADIPTPDNE

-728 FVRKVISVSPYLHE
+728 FVRKTISVSPYLHK
-742 RLREIIRDNLDEI
+742 RLREIIRDNLEEI

-762 SGDKDLSIKGL
+762 SGDKTLSVKGL
-773 SNSAVEVLIDGIID
+773 ASSAIEVLIDGIID
-787 KFISSFEVNLPAPP
+787 KFISAFEVNLPAPP

-810 QLRQYEERVDKAIEF
+810 QLQQYEERVDKAIEF

-831 IPETLVSEDGKDM
+831 IPESLVSEDGESM
-844 VEQYAKIVKADLLRD
+844 VEQYAKIVKGDLLRD

-871 NYITVSDEGIQT
+871 NYITVSDDGVQT
-883 YEKNKAIRELTIKTV
+883 YEKNKAIRDLTIKTV

-918 LKANDMVFEDDYS
+918 LKANDMVIEDDYS
-931 SDSSDSD
+931 SSSSNSDDTDSS
-938 SESSGGDMDDPF
+938 GDDMEDPF
-950 GDMDDMG
+950 GDMGDMG
-957 GEDPFS
+957 EEDPFS
-963 EESSDESSNEGNQE
+963 DDTSEESNQE
-977 NQGEEGNANMSGNV
+977 SNQEGDANMSGNE

>member
-1 MDSQLFNNISR
+1 MDNQLLKNIA
-12 LLKNKSRVKDLDEK
+12 LQLKNKSSAKDLDES

-31 PAVYALMS
+31 PAVYALLS

-48 SFKNNGELSN
+48 SFKNNGDLSN

-131 EIKKYFKKHHDIENK
+131 EIKKYFKKHHDIEGK

-158 GAHVTAVIPEASL
+158 GAHITAVIPEAAL
-171 DEIINGDLVEQSKES
+171 DEIINSDLVEQSKES

-196 SHVEK
+196 SHVEQ
-201 LLLDSNRPSRG
+201 LLLNSNRPSRG

-220 EDYPKQFTRKPMVS
+220 ENHPKQFTRKPMVS

-246 NDFEPRVSKSTEYY
+246 DGFEPRVSKSTEHY

-303 SSKLNTLVEV
+303 SAKLDTLVEV

-321 QSFIRKEILSQESAR
+321 QSFIRKEMLSQESAR
-336 AAGIPTG
+336 AAGIPVG

-406 IIPIFK
+406 VIPIFK

-511 DIGDSAEVSRI
+511 DVGDSAEVSRI

-541 IMSYMAF
+541 VMSYMAF

-657 DVSKTTSDIPTPDNE
+657 DVTKTTADIPTPDNE

-728 FVRKVISVSPYLHE
+728 FVRKTISVSPYLHK
-742 RLREIIRDNLDEI
+742 RLREIIRDNLEEI

-762 SGDKDLSIKGL
+762 SGDKTLSVKGL
-773 SNSAVEVLIDGIID
+773 ASSAIEVLIDGIID
-787 KFISSFEVNLPAPP
+787 KFISVFEVNLPAPP

-810 QLRQYEERVDKAIEF
+810 QLQQYEERVDKAIEF

-831 IPETLVSEDGKDM
+831 IPESLVSEDGESM
-844 VEQYAKIVKADLLRD
+844 VEQYAKIVKGDLLRD

-871 NYITVSDEGIQT
+871 NYITVSDDGVQT
-883 YEKNKAIRELTIKTV
+883 YEKNKAIRDLTIKTV

-918 LKANDMVFEDDYS
+918 LKANDMVIEDDYS
-931 SDSSDSD
+931 SSSSSDSD
-938 SESSGGDMDDPF
+938 SDSSGGDMEDPF
-950 GDMDDMG
+950 GDMGDMG
-957 GEDPFS
+957 EEDPFS
-963 EESSDESSNEGNQE
+963 DDTSEESNQEGNQE
-977 NQGEEGNANMSGNV
+977 GDANMSGNE

>member
-1 MDSQLFNNISR
+1 MDNQLFNNISR

-131 EIKKYFKKHHDIENK
+131 EIKKYFKKHHDIESK

-171 DEIINGDLVEQSKES
+171 DEIINRDLIEQSKES

-212 FLGQPNYQ
+212 FLGQPNYK
-220 EDYPKQFTRKPMVS
+220 EGYPRQFTRKPMVS

-246 NDFEPRVSKSTEYY
+246 NDFEPRVSKPTEYY

-280 THKDAADKTI
+280 THKDAADKSI

-303 SSKLNTLVEV
+303 SSKLDTLVEV

-321 QSFIRKEILSQESAR
+321 QSFIRKEMLSQESAR
-336 AAGIPTG
+336 SAGIPAG

-722 NPLLTD
+722 NPLLTE

-773 SNSAVEVLIDGIID
+773 SNSAIEVLIDGVID

-831 IPETLVSEDGKDM
+831 IPESLVSEDGKDM
-844 VEQYAKIVKADLLRD
+844 VDQYAKIVKADLLRD

-931 SDSSDSD
+931 SDSSDSE
-938 SESSGGDMDDPF
+938 SESSGDDMDDPF
-950 GDMDDMG
+950 DDMGDMG

-977 NQGEEGNANMSGNV
+977 NQGEEGNTNMSGNV

>member
-1 MDSQLFNNISR
+1 MDNQLLKNIA
-12 LLKNKSRVKDLDEK
+12 LQLKNKSSAKDLDEK

-31 PAVYALMS
+31 PAVYALLS

-48 SFKNNGELSN
+48 SFKNNGDLSN

-131 EIKKYFKKHHDIENK
+131 EIKKYFKKHHDIEGK

-158 GAHVTAVIPEASL
+158 GAHITAVIPEASL
-171 DEIINGDLVEQSKES
+171 DEIINSDLVDNSQES

-196 SHVEK
+196 SHVEQ
-201 LLLDSNRPSRG
+201 LLLSSNRPSRG

-220 EDYPKQFTRKPMVS
+220 ANGQPKQFTRKPMVS

-246 NDFEPRVSKSTEYY
+246 DGFEPKVSKSTEHY

-280 THKDAADKTI
+280 THKDAADKSL

-303 SSKLNTLVEV
+303 SNKLDTLVEV

-321 QSFIRKEILSQESAR
+321 QSFIRKEMLSQESAR

-350 RETFSDRNII
+350 HETFSDRNII

-406 IIPIFK
+406 VIPIFK
-412 PGAPSEHVG
+412 PGSPSEHVG

-511 DIGDSAEVSRI
+511 DVGDSAEVSRI

-541 IMSYMAF
+541 VMSYMAF

-657 DVSKTTSDIPTPDNE
+657 DISKTTADIPAPDNE

-728 FVRKVISVSPYLHE
+728 FVRKVITVSPYLHK

-755 IENIKEA
+755 IENVKEA
-762 SGDKDLSIKGL
+762 SGDKSLSVKGL
-773 SNSAVEVLIDGIID
+773 ASSAIEVLIDGIID
-787 KFISSFEVNLPAPP
+787 KFTSAFEVTLPAPP

-810 QLRQYEERVDKAIEF
+810 QLQQYEERVDKAIEF
-825 VISQDV
+825 VISQDTL
-831 IPETLVSEDGKDM
+831 PESIVSEEGANM
-844 VEQYAKIVKADLLRD
+844 VDAYAAIVKADLIRD

-871 NYITVSDEGIQT
+871 NYITVSDEGVQT
-883 YEKNKAIRELTIKTV
+883 YEKNKAIRDLTVKTV

-910 IADSTSAV
+910 IADSTEAV
-918 LKANDMVFEDDYS
+918 IKANDMAVEDDYS
-931 SDSSDSD
+931 SSSSSNDSD
-938 SESSGGDMDDPF
+938 SSGGDMDDPF
-950 GDMDDMG
+950 DDMG
-957 GEDPFS
+957 DMGNEDPFS
-963 EESSDESSNEGNQE
+963 DESNEESNSEEKGSN
-977 NQGEEGNANMSGNV
+977 EEGNDNLGGNE

>member
-303 SSKLNTLVEV
+303 SSKLDTLVEV

-810 QLRQYEERVDKAIEF
+810 QLQQYEERVDKAIEF

-831 IPETLVSEDGKDM
+831 IPESLVSEDGTDM

-871 NYITVSDEGIQT
+871 NYITVSDEGVQT

-931 SDSSDSD
+931 SNSSDSD

-950 GDMDDMG
+950 GDMGDMG

-963 EESSDESSNEGNQE
+963 EESSDESSNESNQE
-977 NQGEEGNANMSGNV
+977 NQGEEGNTNMSGNV

>member
-1 MDSQLFNNISR
+1 MDNQLLKNIA
-12 LLKNKSRVKDLDEK
+12 LQLKNKSSAKDLDEK

-31 PAVYALMS
+31 PAVYALLS

-48 SFKNNGELSN
+48 SFKNNGDLSN

-131 EIKKYFKKHHDIENK
+131 ETKKYFKKHYDIEGK

-158 GAHVTAVIPEASL
+158 GAHITAVIPEASL
-171 DEIINGDLVEQSKES
+171 DEIINSDLVDNSQES

-196 SHVEK
+196 SHVEQ
-201 LLLDSNRPSRG
+201 LLLSSNRPSRG

-220 EDYPKQFTRKPMVS
+220 ANGQPKQFTRKPMVS

-246 NDFEPRVSKSTEYY
+246 DGFEPKVSKSTEHY

-280 THKDAADKTI
+280 THKDAADKSL

-303 SSKLNTLVEV
+303 SNKLDTLVEV

-321 QSFIRKEILSQESAR
+321 QSFIRKEMLSQESAR

-406 IIPIFK
+406 VIPIFK
-412 PGAPSEHVG
+412 PGSPSEHVG

-511 DIGDSAEVSRI
+511 DVGDSAEVSRI

-541 IMSYMAF
+541 VMSYMAF

-657 DVSKTTSDIPTPDNE
+657 DISKTTADIPAPDNE

-728 FVRKVISVSPYLHE
+728 FVRKVITVSPYLHK

-755 IENIKEA
+755 IENVKEA
-762 SGDKDLSIKGL
+762 SGDKSLSVKGL
-773 SNSAVEVLIDGIID
+773 ASSAIEVLIDGIID
-787 KFISSFEVNLPAPP
+787 KFTSAFEVTLPAPP

-810 QLRQYEERVDKAIEF
+810 QLQQYEERVDKAIEF
-825 VISQDV
+825 VISQDTL
-831 IPETLVSEDGKDM
+831 PESIVSEEGANM
-844 VEQYAKIVKADLLRD
+844 VDAYAAIVKADLIRD

-871 NYITVSDEGIQT
+871 NYITVSDEGVQT
-883 YEKNKAIRELTIKTV
+883 YEKNKAIRDLTVKTV

-910 IADSTSAV
+910 IADSTEAV
-918 LKANDMVFEDDYS
+918 IKANDMVVEDDYS
-931 SDSSDSD
+931 SSSSSSDGND
-938 SESSGGDMDDPF
+938 SSGGDMDDPF
-950 GDMDDMG
+950 DDMG
-957 GEDPFS
+957 DMGNEDPFS
-963 EESSDESSNEGNQE
+963 DESNEESNGEQKGS
-977 NQGEEGNANMSGNV
+977 GEEGNANMSGNE

>member
-1 MDSQLFNNISR
+1 MDNQLLKNIA
-12 LLKNKSRVKDLDEK
+12 LQLKNKSSAKDLDES

-31 PAVYALMS
+31 PAVYALLS

-48 SFKNNGELSN
+48 SFKNNGDLSN

-131 EIKKYFKKHHDIENK
+131 EIKKYFKKHHDIEGK

-158 GAHVTAVIPEASL
+158 GAHITAVIPEAAL
-171 DEIINGDLVEQSKES
+171 DEIINSDLVEQSKES

-196 SHVEK
+196 SHVEQ
-201 LLLDSNRPSRG
+201 LLLNSNRPSRG

-220 EDYPKQFTRKPMVS
+220 ENHPKQFTRKPMVS

-246 NDFEPRVSKSTEYY
+246 DGFEPRVSKSTEHY

-303 SSKLNTLVEV
+303 SSKLDTLVEV

-321 QSFIRKEILSQESAR
+321 QSFIRKEMISQESAR

-383 KNDNQTARENLDE
+383 KNDSQTARENLDE
-396 PIFINYPVEA
+396 PIFINYPAEA
-406 IIPIFK
+406 VIPIFK

-511 DIGDSAEVSRI
+511 DVGDSAEVSRI

-541 IMSYMAF
+541 VMSYMAF

-657 DVSKTTSDIPTPDNE
+657 DVTKTTADIPTPDNE

-728 FVRKVISVSPYLHE
+728 FVRKTISVSPYLHK
-742 RLREIIRDNLDEI
+742 RLREIIRDNLEEI

-762 SGDKDLSIKGL
+762 SGDKTLSVKGL
-773 SNSAVEVLIDGIID
+773 ASSAIEVLIDGIID
-787 KFISSFEVNLPAPP
+787 KFISAFEVNLPAPP

-810 QLRQYEERVDKAIEF
+810 QLQQYEERVDKAIEF

-831 IPETLVSEDGKDM
+831 IPESLVSEDGESM
-844 VEQYAKIVKADLLRD
+844 VEQYAKIVKGDLLRD

-871 NYITVSDEGIQT
+871 NYITVSDDGVQT
-883 YEKNKAIRELTIKTV
+883 YEKNKAIRDLTIKTV

-918 LKANDMVFEDDYS
+918 LKANDMVIEDDYS
-931 SDSSDSD
+931 SSSSSDTDSD
-938 SESSGGDMDDPF
+938 SSGGDMEDPF
-950 GDMDDMG
+950 GDMGDMSD
-957 GEDPFS
+957 EDPFS
-963 EESSDESSNEGNQE
+963 DDTSEESNQEGNQE
-977 NQGEEGNANMSGNV
+977 GDANMSGNE

>member
-1 MDSQLFNNISR
+1 MDNQLLKNIAQQ
-12 LLKNKSRVKDLDEK
+12 LKNKSSAKDLDEK

-31 PAVYALMS
+31 PAVYALLS

-48 SFKNNGELSN
+48 SFKNNGDLSN

-131 EIKKYFKKHHDIENK
+131 EIKKYFKKHHDIEGK

-158 GAHVTAVIPEASL
+158 GAHITAVIPEAAL
-171 DEIINGDLVEQSKES
+171 DEIINGDLLDNSQES

-196 SHVEK
+196 SHVEQ
-201 LLLDSNRPSRG
+201 LLLNSNRPSRG
-212 FLGQPNYQ
+212 FLGHPNYQ
-220 EDYPKQFTRKPMVS
+220 ENHPKQFTRKPMVS

-246 NDFEPRVSKSTEYY
+246 DGFEPRVSKSTEHYS
-260 NTSIRVPENIEFE
+260 TSIRVPENIEFE

-290 EISEEGVWNIKFD
+290 EISEEGIWNIKFD
-303 SSKLNTLVEV
+303 STKLDTLVEV

-321 QSFIRKEILSQESAR
+321 QSFIRKEMLSQESAR

-406 IIPIFK
+406 VIPIFK

-511 DIGDSAEVSRI
+511 DVGDSAEVSRI

-541 IMSYMAF
+541 VMSYMAF

-657 DVSKTTSDIPTPDNE
+657 DVTKTTADIPTPDNE

-728 FVRKVISVSPYLHE
+728 FVRKVITVSPYLHK
-742 RLREIIRDNLDEI
+742 RLREIVRDNLDEI

-762 SGDKDLSIKGL
+762 SGDKTLSVKGL
-773 SNSAVEVLIDGIID
+773 ASSALEVLIDGIID
-787 KFISSFEVNLPAPP
+787 KFTASFEVTLPAPP

-810 QLRQYEERVDKAIEF
+810 QLQQYEERVDKAIEF

-831 IPETLVSEDGKDM
+831 IPESLVSEDGTDM
-844 VEQYAKIVKADLLRD
+844 VEQYAKIVKGDLLRD

-871 NYITVSDEGIQT
+871 NYITVSDDGVQT
-883 YEKNKAIRELTIKTV
+883 YERNKAIRDLTVKTV

-918 LKANDMVFEDDYS
+918 LKANDMVIEDDYS
-931 SDSSDSD
+931 SSSSDSD
-938 SESSGGDMDDPF
+938 SDSSGGDVEDPF

-963 EESSDESSNEGNQE
+963 EESSEESGEKQGSNE
-977 NQGEEGNANMSGNV
+977 EGDANMSGNE

>member
-1 MDSQLFNNISR
+1 MDNQLLKNIA
-12 LLKNKSRVKDLDEK
+12 LQLKNKSSAKDLDEK

-31 PAVYALMS
+31 PAVYALLS

-48 SFKNNGELSN
+48 SFKNNGDLSN

-131 EIKKYFKKHHDIENK
+131 EIKKYFKKHHDIEGK

-158 GAHVTAVIPEASL
+158 GAHITAVIPEASL
-171 DEIINGDLVEQSKES
+171 DEIINSDLVDQSQES

-196 SHVEK
+196 SHVEQ
-201 LLLDSNRPSRG
+201 LLMSSNRPSRG
-212 FLGQPNYQ
+212 FLGQPNYK
-220 EDYPKQFTRKPMVS
+220 EGHPKQFTRKPMVS
-234 HESVEVHFGNTD
+234 NESVEVHFGNTD
-246 NDFEPRVSKSTEYY
+246 DGFEPKVSKSTEHY

-280 THKDAADKTI
+280 THKDAADKSL

-303 SSKLNTLVEV
+303 SSKLDTLVEV
-313 SDDLSILR
+313 TDDLSILR
-321 QSFIRKEILSQESAR
+321 QSFIRKEMLSQESAR

-406 IIPIFK
+406 VIPIFK

-511 DIGDSAEVSRI
+511 DVGDSAEVSRI

-541 IMSYMAF
+541 VMSYMAF

-657 DVSKTTSDIPTPDNE
+657 DISKTTADIPAPDND

-728 FVRKVISVSPYLHE
+728 FVRKVITVSPYLHK
-742 RLREIIRDNLDEI
+742 RLREIVRDNLDDI
-755 IENIKEA
+755 IENVKEA
-762 SGDKDLSIKGL
+762 SGDKTLSVKGL
-773 SNSAVEVLIDGIID
+773 ASSAVEVLIDGIID
-787 KFISSFEVNLPAPP
+787 KFTSAFEVTLPAPP

-810 QLRQYEERVDKAIEF
+810 QLQQYEERVDKAIEF
-825 VISQDV
+825 VISQDTL
-831 IPETLVSEDGKDM
+831 PEAIVSEDGANM
-844 VEQYAKIVKADLLRD
+844 VDAYAAIVKADLIRD

-871 NYITVSDEGIQT
+871 NYITVSDEGVQT
-883 YEKNKAIRELTIKTV
+883 YEKNKAIRDLTVKTV

-910 IADSTSAV
+910 IADSTEAV
-918 LKANDMVFEDDYS
+918 IKANDMAVEDDYS
-931 SDSSDSD
+931 SSSSGSD
-938 SESSGGDMDDPF
+938 DNDSSGGDMDDPF
-950 GDMDDMG
+950 GDMGGMD

-963 EESSDESSNEGNQE
+963 DESNEESNGEQKGS
-977 NQGEEGNANMSGNV
+977 GEEGDANLSGNE

>member
-1 MDSQLFNNISR
+1 MDNQLLKNIA
-12 LLKNKSRVKDLDEK
+12 LQLKNKSSAKDLDEK

-31 PAVYALMS
+31 PAVYALLS

-48 SFKNNGELSN
+48 SFKNNGDLSN

-131 EIKKYFKKHHDIENK
+131 EIKKYFKKHHDIEGK

-158 GAHVTAVIPEASL
+158 GAHITAVIPEASL
-171 DEIINGDLVEQSKES
+171 DEIINSDLVDNSQES

-196 SHVEK
+196 SHVEQ
-201 LLLDSNRPSRG
+201 LLLSSNRPSRG

-220 EDYPKQFTRKPMVS
+220 ANGQPKQFTRKPMVS

-246 NDFEPRVSKSTEYY
+246 DGFEPKVSKSTEHY

-280 THKDAADKTI
+280 THKDAADKSL

-303 SSKLNTLVEV
+303 SNKLDTLVEV

-321 QSFIRKEILSQESAR
+321 QSFIRKEMLSQESAR

-406 IIPIFK
+406 VIPIFK
-412 PGAPSEHVG
+412 PGSPSEHVG

-511 DIGDSAEVSRI
+511 DVGDSAEVSRI

-541 IMSYMAF
+541 VMSYMAF

-657 DVSKTTSDIPTPDNE
+657 DISKTTADIPAPDNE

-728 FVRKVISVSPYLHE
+728 FVRKVITVSPYLHK

-755 IENIKEA
+755 IENVKEA
-762 SGDKDLSIKGL
+762 SGDKSLSVKGL
-773 SNSAVEVLIDGIID
+773 ASSAIEVLIDGIID
-787 KFISSFEVNLPAPP
+787 KFTSAFEVTLPAPP

-810 QLRQYEERVDKAIEF
+810 QLQQYEERVDKAIEF
-825 VISQDV
+825 VISQDTL
-831 IPETLVSEDGKDM
+831 PESIVSEEGANM
-844 VEQYAKIVKADLLRD
+844 VDAYAAIVKADLIRD

-871 NYITVSDEGIQT
+871 NYITVSDEGVQT
-883 YEKNKAIRELTIKTV
+883 YEKNKAIRDLTVKTV

-910 IADSTSAV
+910 IADSTEAV
-918 LKANDMVFEDDYS
+918 IKANDMAVEDDYS
-931 SDSSDSD
+931 SSSSSNDSD
-938 SESSGGDMDDPF
+938 SPGGDMDDPF
-950 GDMDDMG
+950 DDMG
-957 GEDPFS
+957 DMGNEDPFS
-963 EESSDESSNEGNQE
+963 DESNEESNSEEKGSN
-977 NQGEEGNANMSGNV
+977 EEGNDNLSGNE

>member
-1 MDSQLFNNISR
+1 MDNQLLKNIA
-12 LLKNKSRVKDLDEK
+12 LQLKNKSSAKDLDEK

-31 PAVYALMS
+31 PAVYALLS

-48 SFKNNGELSN
+48 SFKNNGDLSN

-131 EIKKYFKKHHDIENK
+131 EIKKYFKKHHDIEGK

-158 GAHVTAVIPEASL
+158 GAHITAVIPEASL
-171 DEIINGDLVEQSKES
+171 DEIINSDLVDNSQES

-196 SHVEK
+196 SHVEQ
-201 LLLDSNRPSRG
+201 LLLSSNRPSRG

-220 EDYPKQFTRKPMVS
+220 ANGQPKQFTRKPMVS

-246 NDFEPRVSKSTEYY
+246 DGFEPKVSKSTEHY

-280 THKDAADKTI
+280 THKDAADKSL

-303 SSKLNTLVEV
+303 SNKLDTLVEV

-321 QSFIRKEILSQESAR
+321 QSFIRKEMLSQESAR

-412 PGAPSEHVG
+412 PGSPSEHVG

-511 DIGDSAEVSRI
+511 DVGDSAEVSRI

-541 IMSYMAF
+541 VMSYMAF

-657 DVSKTTSDIPTPDNE
+657 DVTKTTSDIPAPDNE
-672 VAEGIKRDTIMGT
+672 VAEGMKRDTIMGT
-685 GLTPDMVDNSLSTE
+685 GLTPDMVDNSMSTE

-713 IAFQKQDRF
+713 ITFQKQDRF
-722 NPLLTD
+722 NPLLTE
-728 FVRKVISVSPYLHE
+728 FVRKVISVSPYLHK
-742 RLREIIRDNLDEI
+742 RMREIIRDNLEEI
-755 IENIKEA
+755 IDNIKEA
-762 SGDKDLSIKGL
+762 SGDKTLSVKGL
-773 SNSAVEVLIDGIID
+773 AASAIEVLIDGIID
-787 KFISSFEVNLPAPP
+787 KFTSSFEVTLPAPP

-810 QLRQYEERVDKAIEF
+810 QLQQYEERVDKAIEF

-831 IPETLVSEDGKDM
+831 IPESLVSEDGTDM
-844 VEQYAKIVKADLLRD
+844 VEQYAKIVKGDLLRD

-871 NYITVSDEGIQT
+871 NYITVSDDGVQT
-883 YEKNKAIRELTIKTV
+883 YEKNKAIRDLTIKTV

-918 LKANDMVFEDDYS
+918 LKANDMVIEDDYS
-931 SDSSDSD
+931 SSSSSDSD
-938 SESSGGDMDDPF
+938 SDSSGDDMEDPF
-950 GDMDDMG
+950 GDMGDMG
-957 GEDPFS
+957 DEDPFS
-963 EESSDESSNEGNQE
+963 DESSEESNQE
-977 NQGEEGNANMSGNV
+977 GKEEGDASMSGNE

>member
-1 MDSQLFNNISR
+1 MDNQLLKNIA
-12 LLKNKSRVKDLDEK
+12 LQLKNKSSAKDLDES

-31 PAVYALMS
+31 PAVYALLS

-48 SFKNNGELSN
+48 SFKNNGDLSN

-131 EIKKYFKKHHDIENK
+131 EIKKYFKKHHDIEGK

-158 GAHVTAVIPEASL
+158 GAHITAVIPEASL
-171 DEIINGDLVEQSKES
+171 DEIINSDLVDNSQES

-196 SHVEK
+196 SHVEQ
-201 LLLDSNRPSRG
+201 LLLSSNRPSRG

-220 EDYPKQFTRKPMVS
+220 ANGQPKQFTRKPMVS

-246 NDFEPRVSKSTEYY
+246 DGFEPKVSKSTEHY

-303 SSKLNTLVEV
+303 STKLDTLVEV

-321 QSFIRKEILSQESAR
+321 QSYIRKEMLSQESAR

-396 PIFINYPVEA
+396 PIFINYPAEA
-406 IIPIFK
+406 VIPIFK

-511 DIGDSAEVSRI
+511 DVGDSAEVSRI

-541 IMSYMAF
+541 VMSYMAF

-657 DVSKTTSDIPTPDNE
+657 DISKTTADIPAPDNE

-728 FVRKVISVSPYLHE
+728 FVRKVITVSPYLHK

-755 IENIKEA
+755 IENVKEA
-762 SGDKDLSIKGL
+762 SGDKSLSVKGL
-773 SNSAVEVLIDGIID
+773 ASSAIEVLIDGIID
-787 KFISSFEVNLPAPP
+787 KFTSAFEVTLPAPP

-810 QLRQYEERVDKAIEF
+810 QLQQYEERVDKAIEF
-825 VISQDV
+825 VISQDTL
-831 IPETLVSEDGKDM
+831 PESIVSEEGANM
-844 VEQYAKIVKADLLRD
+844 VDAYAAIVKADLIRD

-871 NYITVSDEGIQT
+871 NYITVSDEGVQT
-883 YEKNKAIRELTIKTV
+883 YEKNKAIRDLTVKTV

-910 IADSTSAV
+910 IADSTEAV
-918 LKANDMVFEDDYS
+918 IKANDMAVEDDYS
-931 SDSSDSD
+931 SSSSSNDSD
-938 SESSGGDMDDPF
+938 SSGGDMDDPF
-950 GDMDDMG
+950 DDMG
-957 GEDPFS
+957 DMGNEDPFS
-963 EESSDESSNEGNQE
+963 DESNEESNSEEKGSN
-977 NQGEEGNANMSGNV
+977 EEGNDNLSGNE

>member
-1 MDSQLFNNISR
+1 MDNQLLKNIA
-12 LLKNKSRVKDLDEK
+12 LQLKNKSSAKDLDES

-31 PAVYALMS
+31 PAVYALLS

-48 SFKNNGELSN
+48 SFKNNGDLSN

-131 EIKKYFKKHHDIENK
+131 EIKKYFKKHHDIEGK

-158 GAHVTAVIPEASL
+158 GAHITAVIPEAAL
-171 DEIINGDLVEQSKES
+171 DEIINSDLVDNSQES

-196 SHVEK
+196 SHVEQ
-201 LLLDSNRPSRG
+201 LLLNSNRPSRG

-220 EDYPKQFTRKPMVS
+220 ENHPKQFTRKPMVS

-246 NDFEPRVSKSTEYY
+246 DGFEPRVSKSTEHY

-303 SSKLNTLVEV
+303 SSKLDTLVEV

-321 QSFIRKEILSQESAR
+321 QSFIRKEMLSQESAR

-396 PIFINYPVEA
+396 PIFINYPAEA
-406 IIPIFK
+406 VIPIFK

-511 DIGDSAEVSRI
+511 DVGDSAEVSRI

-541 IMSYMAF
+541 VMSYMAF

-657 DVSKTTSDIPTPDNE
+657 DVTKTTADIPTPDNE

-728 FVRKVISVSPYLHE
+728 FVRKTISVSPYLHK
-742 RLREIIRDNLDEI
+742 RLREIIRDNLEEI

-762 SGDKDLSIKGL
+762 SGDKTLSVKGL
-773 SNSAVEVLIDGIID
+773 ASSAIEVLIDGIID
-787 KFISSFEVNLPAPP
+787 KFISAFEVNLPAPP

-810 QLRQYEERVDKAIEF
+810 QLQQYEERVDKAIEF

-831 IPETLVSEDGKDM
+831 IPESLVSEDGESM
-844 VEQYAKIVKADLLRD
+844 VEQYAKIVKGDLLRD

-871 NYITVSDEGIQT
+871 NYITVSDDGVQT
-883 YEKNKAIRELTIKTV
+883 YEKNKAIRDLTIKTV

-918 LKANDMVFEDDYS
+918 LKANDMVIEDDYS
-931 SDSSDSD
+931 SSSSSDSD
-938 SESSGGDMDDPF
+938 SDSSGGDMEDPF
-950 GDMDDMG
+950 GDMGDMG
-957 GEDPFS
+957 DEGPFSDDTS
-963 EESSDESSNEGNQE
+963 EESNQEGNQE
-977 NQGEEGNANMSGNV
+977 GDANMSGND

>member
-1 MDSQLFNNISR
+1 MDNQLLKNIA
-12 LLKNKSRVKDLDEK
+12 LQLKNKSSAKDLDES

-31 PAVYALMS
+31 PAVYALLS

-48 SFKNNGELSN
+48 SFKNNGDLSN

-131 EIKKYFKKHHDIENK
+131 EIKKYFKKHHDIEGK

-158 GAHVTAVIPEASL
+158 GAHITAVIPEASL
-171 DEIINGDLVEQSKES
+171 DEIINSDLVDNSQES

-196 SHVEK
+196 SHVEQ
-201 LLLDSNRPSRG
+201 LLLNSNRPSRG

-220 EDYPKQFTRKPMVS
+220 ANGQPKQFTRKPMVS

-246 NDFEPRVSKSTEYY
+246 DGFEPKVSKSTEHY

-280 THKDAADKTI
+280 THKDAADKSL

-303 SSKLNTLVEV
+303 SGKLSTLIEV
-313 SDDLSILR
+313 TDDLSILR
-321 QSFIRKEILSQESAR
+321 QSFIRKEMLSQESAR

-406 IIPIFK
+406 VIPIFK

-511 DIGDSAEVSRI
+511 DVGDSAEVSRI

-541 IMSYMAF
+541 VMSYMAF

-657 DVSKTTSDIPTPDNE
+657 DISKTTADIPAPDNE

-728 FVRKVISVSPYLHE
+728 FVRKVITVSPYLHK

-755 IENIKEA
+755 IENVKEA
-762 SGDKDLSIKGL
+762 SGDKSLSVKGL
-773 SNSAVEVLIDGIID
+773 ASSAIEVLIDGIID
-787 KFISSFEVNLPAPP
+787 KFTSAFEVTLPAPP

-810 QLRQYEERVDKAIEF
+810 QLQQYEERVDKAIEF
-825 VISQDV
+825 VISQDTL
-831 IPETLVSEDGKDM
+831 PESIVSEEGANM
-844 VEQYAKIVKADLLRD
+844 VDAYAAIVKADLIRD

-871 NYITVSDEGIQT
+871 NYITVSDEGVQT
-883 YEKNKAIRELTIKTV
+883 YEKNKAIRDLTVKTV

-910 IADSTSAV
+910 IADSTEAV
-918 LKANDMVFEDDYS
+918 IKANDMAVEDDYS
-931 SDSSDSD
+931 SSSSSNDSD
-938 SESSGGDMDDPF
+938 SSGGDMDDPF
-950 GDMDDMG
+950 DDMG
-957 GEDPFS
+957 DMGNEDPFS
-963 EESSDESSNEGNQE
+963 DESNEESNSEEKGSN
-977 NQGEEGNANMSGNV
+977 EEGNDNLSGNE

>member
-1 MDSQLFNNISR
+1 MDNQLLKNIA
-12 LLKNKSRVKDLDEK
+12 LQLKNKSNAKDLDES

-31 PAVYALMS
+31 PAVYALLS

-48 SFKNNGELSN
+48 SFKNNGDLSN

-106 LMKPELQFRPPKNLF
+106 LMKPELQFKPPKNLF

-131 EIKKYFKKHHDIENK
+131 EIKKYFKKHHDIEGK

-158 GAHVTAVIPEASL
+158 GAHITAVIPEAAL
-171 DEIINGDLVEQSKES
+171 DEIINSDLVEQSKES

-196 SHVEK
+196 SHVEQ
-201 LLLDSNRPSRG
+201 LLLNSNRPSRG

-220 EDYPKQFTRKPMVS
+220 ENHPKQFTRKPMVS

-246 NDFEPRVSKSTEYY
+246 DGFEPRVSKSTEHY

-303 SSKLNTLVEV
+303 SAKLDTLVEV

-321 QSFIRKEILSQESAR
+321 QSFIRKEMLSQESAR
-336 AAGIPTG
+336 AAGIPAG

-406 IIPIFK
+406 VIPIFK

-511 DIGDSAEVSRI
+511 DVGDSAEVSRI

-541 IMSYMAF
+541 VMSYMAF

-657 DVSKTTSDIPTPDNE
+657 DVTKTTADIPTPDNE

-728 FVRKVISVSPYLHE
+728 FVRKTISVSPYLHK
-742 RLREIIRDNLDEI
+742 RLREIVRDNLEEI

-762 SGDKDLSIKGL
+762 SGDKTLSVKGL
-773 SNSAVEVLIDGIID
+773 ASSAIEVLIDGIID
-787 KFISSFEVNLPAPP
+787 KFISAFEVNLPAPP

-810 QLRQYEERVDKAIEF
+810 QLQQYEERVDKAIEF

-831 IPETLVSEDGKDM
+831 IPESLVSEDGESM
-844 VEQYAKIVKADLLRD
+844 VEQYAKIVKGDLLRD

-871 NYITVSDEGIQT
+871 NYITVSDDGVQT
-883 YEKNKAIRELTIKTV
+883 YEKNKAIRDLTIKTV

-918 LKANDMVFEDDYS
+918 LKANDMVIEDDYS
-931 SDSSDSD
+931 SSSSSSDD
-938 SESSGGDMDDPF
+938 TDSSGGDMEDPF
-950 GDMDDMG
+950 GDMGDMG

-963 EESSDESSNEGNQE
+963 DDTSEESNQEGNQE
-977 NQGEEGNANMSGNV
+977 GDANMSGNE